1 MKKSKFLKKSLAM
14 LLAVM
19 LVVAMIP
26 LSAAAAVGDYTPV
39 GAPTLAAG
47 TDKNSQDS
55 SFSADPTVS
64 GSTYTVN
71 FNYEE
76 DSAPALVVNTV
87 GVDEQICYVN
97 SDGQYD
103 TVDNGESIFLADDE
117 DTAGVGNT
125 FTFWVVKSDKP
136 EDADQIS
143 APYTV
148 NWTMGEAST
157 EATVTSATL
166 GTGDNKYTGVVDNA
180 ANTIKFTVPY
190 GYKAANSGTVALD
203 IKKTSTATITG
214 GTTFTVANIKTNMTK
229 GASESFTLAP
239 EQGTNPETWTVTVE
253 EADALTAISLGDV
266 DGKIE
271 IATADATNG
280 AYNKDYETGDIT
292 FNMPAGTKTE
302 TVNGEEQL
310 MLVPTFT
317 IGSAYTK
324 VEIETASGTYKEVKS
339 GEEFNFAYLYNS
351 KSAKLKVTS
360 PDNNSTYNRE
370 YVLKMVIDGTSTA
383 ITGFTATDAAGFAAT
398 GTVNGN
404 KLTAEISSGAN
415 APLTDIDLTINAPV
429 GATVTLSGGAI
440 AGTVSLTDAKSDG
453 NFATTS
459 SVDGSKPIT
468 VTVKSPDN
476 SRQATYTL
484 TITKAE
490 DANKNPQITSGKLTI
505 DKDSNDE
512 AEYTASIS
520 GNTITFTVPYSTTK
534 TDITASTTTVY
545 TWAKTAQTTEPA
557 ITLATDPFA
566 SDAVNTVAITS
577 DGGDVVTYKLV
588 FTKEAAKT
596 GKSISDFILTEA
608 TNTALVEY
616 KTTYDVT
623 ASGTQFNITLPQS
636 VIDDATGAAQNY
648 NVNFTLSEG
657 AKLYEV
663 DSDVLKEV
671 KVDIDTETGAFKAGS
686 SQIDLVKF
694 LTDGQKYVIADEY
707 LAYEVTASS
716 TLTGIQSTAKYDNH
730 YTVYT
735 VKATGTNRTG
745 TALTALSANDGL
757 VTSTISGKKVTINV
771 PASYAYDTAPAAAND
786 ADGSLQNGFFF
797 DFTISDGASLKA
809 GTAVLINGGDKQMS
823 SDNKVVTSGA
833 SATNPS
839 FVAVK
844 NGDEYDL
851 HVWDGTDYDTPVS
864 ALTVV
869 SENGMSVAYDVEVK
883 VNPAETGAVLT
894 SVKVGNTSAT
904 INNTAKTVTVA
915 LPYGTNLGSLPL
927 TIEASKLATVTV
939 GGYAS
944 FENGDAVSLVR
955 PLKITV
961 VSEDNATTN
970 VYTLTATTAS
980 QFTDVQPGDWY
991 YDNVMDAVAAG
1002 IVSGRGDGTFGPN
1015 DRITRRDFAIM
1026 VSKLLL
1032 DGEDAPEATTTPFS
1046 DVAANDYGLNA
1057 IAYCAENGIISGFD
1071 GEFRPS
1077 DNITRQEAASVMK
1090 NALELTGTTSE
1101 LFADDAAIATWAKAN
1116 VYACKA
1122 AGVFNGDDHNNF
1134 NPTSTLTRA
1143 EAASIMVN
1151 AMK

>member
-14 LLAVM
+14 LLAIM
-19 LVVAMIP
+19 MVVAMIP

-47 TDKNSQDS
+47 TDS
-55 SFSADPTVS
+55 SFSADPTPS

-71 FNYEE
+71 FNYEA
-76 DSAPALVVNTV
+76 DSAPNLVVNTV
-87 GVDEQICYVN
+87 GVNEQIRYVDSN
-97 SDGQYD
+97 GQYT
-103 TVDNGESIFLADDE
+103 TVANGTVIALADDE

-125 FTFWVVKSDKP
+125 FTFWVVKSAT
-136 EDADQIS
+136 ETDAIS

-190 GYKAANSGTVALD
+190 GYATSSGDKTVEVKVND
-203 IKKTSTATITG
+203 TASITG
-214 GTTFTVANIKTNMTK
+214 GYTQFKGTIETNEIKGK
-229 GASESFTLAP
+229 ADSFTLTS
-239 EQGTNPETWTVTVE
+239 QLGTNPETWTVTVK

-266 DGKIE
+266 EGEFGIE
-271 IATADATNG
+271 TAQTDSANEGYENG
-280 AYNKDYETGDIT
+280 AIT
-292 FNMPAGTKTE
+292 FNMPADTAL
-302 TVNGEEQL
+302 VDGEL
-310 MLVPTFT
+310 NLVPTFT

-360 PDNNSTYNRE
+360 PDSTCKRE

-383 ITGFTATDAAGFAAT
+383 ITGFTATDADGFVAT

-404 KLTAEISSGAN
+404 KLSAEISSGAN
-415 APLTDIDLTINAPV
+415 ALLTDIDLTINAPV

-440 AGTVSLTDAKSDG
+440 TGTVSLTDAKSDG
-453 NFATTS
+453 NFATTT
-459 SVDGSKPIT
+459 SVDGSKPII

-505 DKDSNDE
+505 DKGTNDE

-520 GNTITFTVPYSTTK
+520 GNTITFTVPYSTTFEK
-534 TDITASTTTVY
+534 IDDTDDY
-545 TWAKTAQTTEPA
+545 TWAKTAQTKIDSFTFTP
-557 ITLATDPFA
+557 D
-566 SDAVNTVAITS
+566 S
-577 DGGDVVTYKLV
+577 DGNYFGDKANNTIVVSSDGKDAVTYKVV
-588 FTKEAAKT
+588 FNKEAAQT
-596 GKSISDFILTEA
+596 GKSISDFILTQA
-608 TNTALVEY
+608 GNTALVEY

-636 VIDDATGAAQNY
+636 VINAAKTGTQKY

-694 LTDGQKYVIADEY
+694 LTNGQKYVIADEY
-707 LAYEVTASS
+707 LAYEVTTSS

-757 VTSTISGKKVTINV
+757 VTSTISGRKVTINV
-771 PASYAYDTAPAAAND
+771 PASYAYTTAPAAAND

-833 SATNPS
+833 SETNPS

-851 HVWDGTDYDTPVS
+851 HVWNGTDYDTSVS

-869 SENGMSVAYDVEVK
+869 SENGMKVDYTVEVK

-904 INNTAKTVTVA
+904 INNTAKTVTVS
-915 LPYGTNLGSLPL
+915 LPYGTNLGAQEL
-927 TIEASKLATVTV
+927 TIEASKLAKVRVGSNLYTEPVTI
-939 GGYAS
+939 
-944 FENGDAVSLVR
+944 SLTR
-955 PLKITV
+955 PVTITV
-961 VSEDNATTN
+961 QSENTATTN
-970 VYTLTATTAS
+970 VYTLTATTAA
-980 QFTDVQPGDWY
+980 QFSDVNTGDWFY
-991 YDNVMDAVAAG
+991 QNVMDAVAAG

-1071 GEFRPS
+1071 GEFRPG

-1090 NALELTGTTSE
+1090 NALELTGTTSD

>member
-47 TDKNSQDS
+47 TGSG
-55 SFSADPTVS
+55 FSADPTVS

-71 FNYEE
+71 FNYEDGSE
-76 DSAPALVVNTV
+76 PDLTITTRGTAERIRY
-87 GVDEQICYVN
+87 VDDGTYTTTN
-97 SDGQYD
+97 SSSV
-103 TVDNGESIFLADDE
+103 TINLTDDE

-125 FTFWVVKSDKP
+125 FTFWVVKSDSEP
-136 EDADQIS
+136 DAIS
-143 APYTV
+143 DAYTV

-157 EATVTSATL
+157 EASVTSATL

-190 GYKAANSGTVALD
+190 GYATSSGDKTVEVKVND
-203 IKKTSTATITG
+203 TASITG
-214 GTTFTVANIKTNMTK
+214 GYTQFKGTIETNEIKGK
-229 GASESFTLAP
+229 ADSFTLTS
-239 EQGTNPETWTVTVE
+239 QLGTNPETWTVTVK

-266 DGKIE
+266 EGEFGIE
-271 IATADATNG
+271 TAQTDSANEGYENG
-280 AYNKDYETGDIT
+280 EIT
-292 FNMPAGTKTE
+292 FNMPADTAPVEGKL
-302 TVNGEEQL
+302 N
-310 MLVPTFT
+310 LVPTFT

-324 VEIETASGTYKEVKS
+324 VEVETASGDYKEIKS
-339 GEEFNFAYLYNS
+339 GEEFDFAYLYSNN
-351 KSAKLKVTS
+351 AKLKVTS

-383 ITGFTATDAAGFAAT
+383 ITGFTATDADGFVAT

-404 KLTAEISSGAN
+404 KLSAEISSGAD

-440 AGTVSLTDAKSDG
+440 TGTVSLTDAKSDG
-453 NFATTS
+453 NFATTT

-468 VTVKSPDN
+468 VTVKSPDK
-476 SRQATYTL
+476 SRQAIYTL
-484 TITKAE
+484 TLTKAE

-505 DKDSNDE
+505 DKGTNDE

-520 GNTITFTVPYSTTK
+520 GSTITFTVPYSTTFEK
-534 TDITASTTTVY
+534 IDDTDDY
-545 TWAKTAQTTEPA
+545 TWAKTAQTKIDSFTFTP
-557 ITLATDPFA
+557 D
-566 SDAVNTVAITS
+566 S
-577 DGGDVVTYKLV
+577 DGNYFGDKANNTIVVSSDGKDAVTYKVV
-588 FTKEAAKT
+588 FNKEAAQT
-596 GKSISDFILTEA
+596 GKSISDFILTQA
-608 TNTALVEY
+608 GNTALVEY

-636 VIDDATGAAQNY
+636 VINAAKTGTQKY

-694 LTDGQKYVIADEY
+694 LTNGQKYVIADEY
-707 LAYEVTASS
+707 LAFEVGSQ
-716 TLTGIQSTAKYDNH
+716 TLDTIQKTAKYDNH

-745 TALTALSANDGL
+745 TALTSLSANDGL

-771 PASYAYDTAPAAAND
+771 PASYAFDTAPSD
-786 ADGSLQNGFFF
+786 AKKGFFL
-797 DFTISDGASLKA
+797 DFSVSDGASLTGSSVA
-809 GTAVLINGGDKQMS
+809 LINGGDKEMK
-823 SDNKVVTSGA
+823 DNKVVTSDA
-833 SATNPS
+833 SATNPN

-844 NGDEYDL
+844 NGDKYELQMWNGSAYA
-851 HVWDGTDYDTPVS
+851 
-864 ALTVV
+864 ALTDSYLTIV
-869 SENGMSVAYDVEVK
+869 SENGMEVDYTVEVK

-904 INNTAKTVTVA
+904 INNTAKTVTVS
-915 LPYGTNLGSLPL
+915 LPYGTNLGAQEL
-927 TIEASKLATVTV
+927 TIEASKLAKVWVGSNLYTEPVTI
-939 GGYAS
+939 
-944 FENGDAVSLVR
+944 SLTR
-955 PLKITV
+955 PVTITV
-961 VSEDNATTN
+961 QSENTATTN
-970 VYTLTATTAS
+970 VYTLTATTAA
-980 QFTDVQPGDWY
+980 QFSDVNTGDWFY
-991 YDNVMDAVAAG
+991 QNVMDAVAAG

-1046 DVAANDYGLNA
+1046 DVSADDYALNA

-1071 GEFRPS
+1071 GEFRPG

>member
-39 GAPTLAAG
+39 GQPTLAAG
-47 TDKNSQDS
+47 TGS

-64 GSTYTVN
+64 GNTYTVN
-71 FNYEE
+71 FNYEA
-76 DSAPALVVNTV
+76 DSKPVLVINTIGTGEIV
-87 GVDEQICYVN
+87 RYVD
-97 SDGQYD
+97 
-103 TVDNGESIFLADDE
+103 DNGTYQASTAGGATITLKDDA

-125 FTFWVVKSDKP
+125 FTFWIVKSSS
-136 EDADQIS
+136 ETDAIS

-157 EATVTSATL
+157 EASVTSATL
-166 GTGDNKYTGVVDNA
+166 GTGTQTYTGVVDNA

-190 GYKAANSGTVALD
+190 GYSSASGSKAVDVKVNDTASVNNGSGY
-203 IKKTSTATITG
+203 TSFTGTIE
-214 GTTFTVANIKTNMTK
+214 TNTTK
-229 GASESFTLAP
+229 GTANTFVLSSQE
-239 EQGTNPETWTVTVE
+239 GTNPETWTVTVV

-266 DGKIE
+266 KGE
-271 IATADATNG
+271 FGTQPSGTNEG
-280 AYNKDYETGDIT
+280 YENGIIT
-292 FNMPAGTKTE
+292 FNMPADTAKVDNE
-302 TVNGEEQL
+302 LNL
-310 MLVPTFT
+310 IPTFT
-317 IGSAYTK
+317 IGSAYEK
-324 VEIETASGTYKEVKS
+324 VELNNKEIKS
-339 GEEFNFAYLYNS
+339 GEEFDFAGLLDAGTTGLS
-351 KSAKLKVTS
+351 LVITS
-360 PDNNSTYNRE
+360 PDNTTRNYT
-370 YVLKMVIDGTSTA
+370 LKMVVDGTSTA
-383 ITGFTATDAAGFAAT
+383 ITGFTVEGQTAAGSGMSGYVAT
-398 GTVNGN
+398 GVVNGTALSAEMSSN
-404 KLTAEISSGAN
+404 TDLTKTLVIKLNVATGATVYYDGSN
-415 APLTDIDLTINAPV
+415 NVKSVNGVATITRTGYTAPLTYRV
-429 GATVTLSGGAI
+429 V
-440 AGTVSLTDAKSDG
+440 
-453 NFATTS
+453 
-459 SVDGSKPIT
+459 
-468 VTVKSPDN
+468 SPDG
-476 SRQATYTL
+476 SRQASYTL

-490 DANKNPQITSGKLTI
+490 DPNKNPQISSGKLTI
-505 DKDSNDE
+505 DKGTNDE

-623 ASGTQFNITLPQS
+623 ASGTQFNVTLPQS
-636 VIDDATGAAQNY
+636 VIDSISGTQNY
-648 NVNFTLSEG
+648 WTNFTLSEG
-657 AKLYEV
+657 AKFYEV
-663 DSDVLKEV
+663 DGSGNL
-671 KVDIDTETGAFKAGS
+671 TEITTNINKDTGAFQNPTSGVG
-686 SQIDLVKF
+686 QIDLMGF
-694 LTDGQKYVIADEY
+694 LADGQKYLIVDEY
-707 LAYEVTASS
+707 LAYEISGKTLS
-716 TLTGIQSTAKYDNH
+716 TIQSTAKYDNH

-745 TALTALSANDGL
+745 TALTSLSANDGL

-771 PASYAYDTAPAAAND
+771 PASYAFDTAPSD
-786 ADGSLQNGFFF
+786 AKKGFFL
-797 DFTISDGASLKA
+797 DFSVSDGASLTGSSVA
-809 GTAVLINGGDKQMS
+809 LINGGDKEMK
-823 SDNKVVTSGA
+823 DNKVVTSDA
-833 SATNPS
+833 SATNPN

-844 NGDEYDL
+844 NGDKYELQMWNGSAYAAL
-851 HVWDGTDYDTPVS
+851 TDSY
-864 ALTVV
+864 LTVV
-869 SENGMSVAYDVEVK
+869 SENGMEVDYTVEVK

-904 INNTAKTVTVA
+904 INNTAKTVTVS
-915 LPYGTNLGSLPL
+915 LPYGTNLGAQEL

-939 GGYAS
+939 TGYPN
-944 FENGDAVSLVR
+944 FENGDPVSLTR
-955 PLKITV
+955 PLTITV
-961 VSEDNATTN
+961 TSENGATTN
-970 VYTLTATTAS
+970 VYTLTATTAA
-980 QFTDVQPGDWY
+980 QFSDVSTDDWFY
-991 YDNVMDAVAAG
+991 QNVMDAVAAG

>member
-47 TDKNSQDS
+47 TGS

-71 FNYEE
+71 FNYEDGSE
-76 DSAPALVVNTV
+76 PDLTITTRGTAERIRYVVDGT
-87 GVDEQICYVN
+87 YTTTN
-97 SDGQYD
+97 SSSV
-103 TVDNGESIFLADDE
+103 TINLTDDE

-125 FTFWVVKSDKP
+125 FTFWVVKSDSEP
-136 EDADQIS
+136 DAIS
-143 APYTV
+143 DAYTV

-157 EATVTSATL
+157 EASVTSATL

-271 IATADATNG
+271 IATADATNSGLTNG

-339 GEEFNFAYLYNS
+339 GEEFNFAYLYNN

-383 ITGFTATDAAGFAAT
+383 ITGFTVTDDDNFEAT
-398 GTVNGN
+398 GTVNG
-404 KLTAEISSGAN
+404 TALSAQLSSEASLPGNVKIVFDVATNADVIIDSTTKTAAN
-415 APLTDIDLTINAPV
+415 
-429 GATVTLSGGAI
+429 GKATFDSLAVT
-440 AGTVSLTDAKSDG
+440 TQ
-453 NFATTS
+453 
-459 SVDGSKPIT
+459 PIT
-468 VTVKSPDN
+468 VKVISPDD

-534 TDITASTTTVY
+534 EDITPGTKGTEY
-545 TWAKTAQTTEPA
+545 TWAKTAQTKLSA
-557 ITLATDPFA
+557 INF
-566 SDAVNTVAITS
+566 VADS
-577 DGGDVVTYKLV
+577 DGNYFGDKANNTIVVSSDGKDAVTYKVV
-588 FTKEAAKT
+588 FNKEAAQT
-596 GKSISDFILTEA
+596 GKSISDFILTQA
-608 TNTALVEY
+608 GNTALVEY

-636 VIDDATGAAQNY
+636 VINAAKTGTQKY

-716 TLTGIQSTAKYDNH
+716 TLSGIQSTAKYDNH

-745 TALTALSANDGL
+745 TALTSLSANDGL

-771 PASYAYDTAPAAAND
+771 PYSYAQAG
-786 ADGSLQNGFFF
+786 ADPFFF
-797 DFTISDGASLKA
+797 DFTVSDGASLKA
-809 GTAVLINGGDKQMS
+809 GTATLINGGDKQMS
-823 SDNKVVTSGA
+823 TDNKVENAPDNDT
-833 SATNPS
+833 TNPA
-839 FVAVK
+839 FTVAYNSADKKYELKLGATVI
-844 NGDEYDL
+844 
-851 HVWDGTDYDTPVS
+851 S

-869 SENGMSVAYDVEVK
+869 SENGMPVAYDVEVK

-904 INNTAKTVTVA
+904 INNTAKTVTVS
-915 LPYGTNLGSLPL
+915 LPYGTNLGAQEL
-927 TIEASKLATVTV
+927 TIEASKLAKVWVGSNLYTEPVTI
-939 GGYAS
+939 
-944 FENGDAVSLVR
+944 SLTR
-955 PLKITV
+955 PVTITV
-961 VSEDNATTN
+961 QSENTATTN
-970 VYTLTATTAS
+970 VYTLTATTAA
-980 QFTDVQPGDWY
+980 QFSDVSTDDWFY
-991 YDNVMDAVAAG
+991 QNVMDAVAAG

-1046 DVAANDYGLNA
+1046 DVSADDYALNA

-1122 AGVFNGDDHNNF
+1122 AGVFNGDDNNNF

>member
-1 MKKSKFLKKSLAM
+1 
-14 LLAVM
+14 
-19 LVVAMIP
+19 MI
-26 LSAAAAVGDYTPV
+26 
-39 GAPTLAAG
+39 
-47 TDKNSQDS
+47 
-55 SFSADPTVS
+55 
-64 GSTYTVN
+64 
-71 FNYEE
+71 
-76 DSAPALVVNTV
+76 ALT
-87 GVDEQICYVN
+87 
-97 SDGQYD
+97 
-103 TVDNGESIFLADDE
+103 DDE
-117 DTAGVGNT
+117 DIAGVGNT
-125 FTFWVVKSDKP
+125 FTFWVVKSAT
-136 EDADQIS
+136 ETDAIS

-190 GYKAANSGTVALD
+190 GYATSSGDKTVEVKVND
-203 IKKTSTATITG
+203 TASITDG
-214 GTTFTVANIKTNMTK
+214 YTTFAGTIETNEIKGK
-229 GASESFTLAP
+229 ADSFTLTS
-239 EQGTNPETWTVTVE
+239 QLGTNPETWTVTVK

-266 DGKIE
+266 EGEFGIE
-271 IATADATNG
+271 TAQTDSANEGYENG
-280 AYNKDYETGDIT
+280 AIT
-292 FNMPAGTKTE
+292 FNMPADTAPVEGKL
-302 TVNGEEQL
+302 N
-310 MLVPTFT
+310 LVPTFT

-324 VEIETASGTYKEVKS
+324 VEVETASGDYKEIKS
-339 GEEFNFAYLYNS
+339 GEEFDFAYLYTN

-360 PDNNSTYNRE
+360 PDNTSRE
-370 YVLKMVIDGTSTA
+370 YTLKMVIDGTSTA
-383 ITGFTATDAAGFAAT
+383 ITGFTVTDDDSFEAT
-398 GTVNGN
+398 GTVNG
-404 KLTAEISSGAN
+404 TALSAQLSSEASLPGNVDITFDVATNAKVTIGASDVISANGKATFSGLAVN
-415 APLTDIDLTINAPV
+415 TQ
-429 GATVTLSGGAI
+429 
-440 AGTVSLTDAKSDG
+440 
-453 NFATTS
+453 
-459 SVDGSKPIT
+459 PIT
-468 VTVKSPDN
+468 VKVVSPDGT
-476 SRQATYTL
+476 RQATYTL

-505 DKDSNDE
+505 DKGTNDE

-520 GNTITFTVPYSTTK
+520 GNTITFTVPYSTTY
-534 TDITASTTTVY
+534 TDIDKATTTTEY
-545 TWAKTAQTTEPA
+545 TWAKTAQTKIDSFTFTP
-557 ITLATDPFA
+557 D
-566 SDAVNTVAITS
+566 S
-577 DGGDVVTYKLV
+577 DGNYFGDKANNTIVVSSDGKDAVTYKVV
-588 FTKEAAKT
+588 FNKEAAQT
-596 GKSISDFILTEA
+596 GKSISDFILTQA
-608 TNTALVEY
+608 GNTALVEY

-636 VIDDATGAAQNY
+636 VINAAKTGTQEY

-663 DSDVLKEV
+663 GAAGALTEV
-671 KVDIDTETGAFKAGS
+671 KVDIDTETGAFKATS
-686 SQIDLVKF
+686 SKIDLVNF
-694 LTDGQKYVIADEY
+694 LKDGQKYVIADEY
-707 LAYEVTASS
+707 LAFEI
-716 TLTGIQSTAKYDNH
+716 TGKDLDDIQSTAKYDNH

-771 PASYAYDTAPAAAND
+771 PASYAFDTAPSD
-786 ADGSLQNGFFF
+786 AKKGFFL
-797 DFTISDGASLKA
+797 DFSVSDGASLTGSSVA
-809 GTAVLINGGDKQMS
+809 LINGGDKEMK
-823 SDNKVVTSGA
+823 DNKVVTSDA
-833 SATNPS
+833 SATNPN

-844 NGDEYDL
+844 NGDKYELQMWNGSAYAAL
-851 HVWDGTDYDTPVS
+851 TDSY
-864 ALTVV
+864 LTVV
-869 SENGMSVAYDVEVK
+869 SENGMEVDYTVEVK

-904 INNTAKTVTVA
+904 INNTAKTVTVS
-915 LPYGTNLGSLPL
+915 LPYGTNLGAQEL

-939 GGYAS
+939 TGYPN
-944 FENGDAVSLVR
+944 FENGDPVSLTR
-955 PLKITV
+955 PLTITV
-961 VSEDNATTN
+961 TSENGATTN
-970 VYTLTATTAS
+970 VYTLTATTAA
-980 QFTDVQPGDWY
+980 QFSDVNTGDWFY
-991 YDNVMDAVAAG
+991 QNVMDAVAAG

-1071 GEFRPS
+1071 GEFRPG

>member
-14 LLAVM
+14 LLAIM
-19 LVVAMIP
+19 MVVAMIP

-47 TDKNSQDS
+47 TDS
-55 SFSADPTVS
+55 SFSADPTPS

-71 FNYEE
+71 FNYEA
-76 DSAPALVVNTV
+76 DSAPNLVVNTV
-87 GVDEQICYVN
+87 GVNEQIRYVDSN
-97 SDGQYD
+97 GQYT
-103 TVDNGESIFLADDE
+103 TVANGTVIALADDE

-125 FTFWVVKSDKP
+125 FTFWVVKSAT
-136 EDADQIS
+136 ETDAIS

-190 GYKAANSGTVALD
+190 GYATSSGDKTVEVKVND
-203 IKKTSTATITG
+203 TASITG
-214 GTTFTVANIKTNMTK
+214 GYTQFKGTIETNEIKGK
-229 GASESFTLAP
+229 ADSFTLTS
-239 EQGTNPETWTVTVE
+239 QLGTNPETWTVTVK

-266 DGKIE
+266 EGEFGIE
-271 IATADATNG
+271 TAQTDSANEGYENG
-280 AYNKDYETGDIT
+280 AIT
-292 FNMPAGTKTE
+292 FNMPADTAL
-302 TVNGEEQL
+302 VDGEL
-310 MLVPTFT
+310 NLVPTFT

-360 PDNNSTYNRE
+360 PDSTCKRE

-383 ITGFTATDAAGFAAT
+383 ITGFTATDADGFVAT

-404 KLTAEISSGAN
+404 KLSAEISSGAN
-415 APLTDIDLTINAPV
+415 ALLTDIDLTINAPV

-440 AGTVSLTDAKSDG
+440 TGTVSLTDAKSDG
-453 NFATTS
+453 NFATTT
-459 SVDGSKPIT
+459 SVDGSKPII

-505 DKDSNDE
+505 DKGTNDE

-520 GNTITFTVPYSTTK
+520 GNTITFTVPYSTTFEK
-534 TDITASTTTVY
+534 IDDTDDY
-545 TWAKTAQTTEPA
+545 TWAKTAQTKIDSFTFTP
-557 ITLATDPFA
+557 D
-566 SDAVNTVAITS
+566 S
-577 DGGDVVTYKLV
+577 DGNYFGDKANNTIVVSSDGKDAVTYKVV
-588 FTKEAAKT
+588 FNKEAAQT
-596 GKSISDFILTEA
+596 GKSISDFILTQA
-608 TNTALVEY
+608 GNTALVEY

-636 VIDDATGAAQNY
+636 VINAAKTGYQKY

-694 LTDGQKYVIADEY
+694 LTNGQKYVIADEY
-707 LAYEVTASS
+707 LAYEVTTSS

-757 VTSTISGKKVTINV
+757 VTSTISGRKVTINV
-771 PASYAYDTAPAAAND
+771 PASYAYTTAPAAAND

-833 SATNPS
+833 SETNPS

-851 HVWDGTDYDTPVS
+851 HVWNGTDYDTSVS

-869 SENGMSVAYDVEVK
+869 SENGMKVDYTVEVK

-904 INNTAKTVTVA
+904 INNTAKTVTVS
-915 LPYGTNLGSLPL
+915 LPYGTNLGAQEL
-927 TIEASKLATVTV
+927 TIEASKLAKVRVGSNLYTEPVTI
-939 GGYAS
+939 
-944 FENGDAVSLVR
+944 SLTR
-955 PLKITV
+955 PVTITV
-961 VSEDNATTN
+961 QSENTATTN
-970 VYTLTATTAS
+970 VYTLTATTAA
-980 QFTDVQPGDWY
+980 QFSDVNTGDWFY
-991 YDNVMDAVAAG
+991 QNVMDAVAAG

-1032 DGEDAPEATTTPFS
+1032 DGKDAPEATTTPFS

-1071 GEFRPS
+1071 GEFRPG

>member
-47 TDKNSQDS
+47 TDS
-55 SFSADPTVS
+55 SFSADPTPS

-71 FNYEE
+71 FNYEA
-76 DSAPALVVNTV
+76 DSAPNLVVNTV
-87 GVDEQICYVN
+87 GVNEQIRYVDSN
-97 SDGQYD
+97 GQYA
-103 TVDNGESIFLADDE
+103 TVANGTVIALADDE

-125 FTFWVVKSDKP
+125 FTFWVVKSAT
-136 EDADQIS
+136 ETDAIS

-190 GYKAANSGTVALD
+190 GYATSGDKTVEVKVND
-203 IKKTSTATITG
+203 TASITG
-214 GTTFTVANIKTNMTK
+214 GYTQFKGTIETNTTK
-229 GASESFTLAP
+229 GSADSFTLTS
-239 EQGTNPETWTVTVE
+239 QLGTNPETWTVTVK

-266 DGKIE
+266 EGEFGTQTSGANKGYEDG
-271 IATADATNG
+271 TV
-280 AYNKDYETGDIT
+280 T
-292 FNMPAGTKTE
+292 FNMPADTAL
-302 TVNGEEQL
+302 VDGEL
-310 MLVPTFT
+310 NLVPTFT

-339 GEEFNFAYLYNS
+339 GEEFNFAYLYNN

-383 ITGFTATDAAGFAAT
+383 ITGFTVTDDDNFEAT
-398 GTVNGN
+398 GTVNG
-404 KLTAEISSGAN
+404 TALSAQLSSEASLPGEVDIVFDVATNADVIIDSTTKTSAN
-415 APLTDIDLTINAPV
+415 
-429 GATVTLSGGAI
+429 GKATFDSLAVT
-440 AGTVSLTDAKSDG
+440 TQ
-453 NFATTS
+453 
-459 SVDGSKPIT
+459 PIT
-468 VTVKSPDN
+468 VKVISPDD

-534 TDITASTTTVY
+534 EDITPGTKGTEY
-545 TWAKTAQTTEPA
+545 TWAKTAQTKLSA
-557 ITLATDPFA
+557 INF
-566 SDAVNTVAITS
+566 VADS
-577 DGGDVVTYKLV
+577 DGNYFGDKANNTIVVSSDGKDAVTYKVV
-588 FTKEAAKT
+588 FNKEAAQT
-596 GKSISDFILTEA
+596 GKSISDFILTQA
-608 TNTALVEY
+608 GNTALVEY

-636 VIDDATGAAQNY
+636 VINAAKTGTQKY

-716 TLTGIQSTAKYDNH
+716 TLSGIQSTAKYDNH

-745 TALTALSANDGL
+745 TALTSLSANDGL

-771 PASYAYDTAPAAAND
+771 PYSYAQAG
-786 ADGSLQNGFFF
+786 ADPFFF
-797 DFTISDGASLKA
+797 DFTVSDGASLKA
-809 GTAVLINGGDKQMS
+809 GTATLINGGDKQMS
-823 SDNKVVTSGA
+823 TDNKVENAPDNDT
-833 SATNPS
+833 TNPA
-839 FVAVK
+839 FTVAYNSADKKYELKLGATVI
-844 NGDEYDL
+844 
-851 HVWDGTDYDTPVS
+851 S

-869 SENGMSVAYDVEVK
+869 AENTTLSVPYDVEVK

-894 SVKVGNTSAT
+894 SVKVGNASAS
-904 INNTAKTVTVA
+904 INNTAKTVTVS
-915 LPYGTNLGSLPL
+915 LPYGTNLGAQEL
-927 TIEASKLATVTV
+927 TIEASKLAKVWVGSNLYTEPVTI
-939 GGYAS
+939 
-944 FENGDAVSLVR
+944 SLTR
-955 PLKITV
+955 PVTITV
-961 VSEDNATTN
+961 QSENTATTN
-970 VYTLTATTAS
+970 VYTLTATTAA
-980 QFTDVQPGDWY
+980 QFSDVSTGDWFY
-991 YDNVMDAVAAG
+991 QNVMDAVAAG

-1046 DVAANDYGLNA
+1046 DVSANDYGLNA

-1071 GEFRPS
+1071 GEFRPG

-1122 AGVFNGDDHNNF
+1122 AGVFNGDDNNNF

>member
-1 MKKSKFLKKSLAM
+1 MNKSKYLKKSLAM
-14 LLAVM
+14 LLAIM
-19 LVVAMIP
+19 MVVAMIP

-39 GAPTLAAG
+39 GQPTLAAG
-47 TDKNSQDS
+47 TGS

-64 GSTYTVN
+64 GNTYTVN
-71 FNYEE
+71 FNYEA
-76 DSAPALVVNTV
+76 DSKPVLVINTIGTGEIV
-87 GVDEQICYVN
+87 RYVD
-97 SDGQYD
+97 
-103 TVDNGESIFLADDE
+103 DNGTYQASTAGGATITLKDDA

-125 FTFWVVKSDKP
+125 FTFWIVKSSS
-136 EDADQIS
+136 ETDAIS

-157 EATVTSATL
+157 EASVTSATL
-166 GTGDNKYTGVVDNA
+166 GTGTQTYTGVVDNA

-190 GYKAANSGTVALD
+190 GYSSASGSKAVDVKVNDTASVNNGSGY
-203 IKKTSTATITG
+203 TSFTGTIE
-214 GTTFTVANIKTNMTK
+214 TNTTK
-229 GASESFTLAP
+229 GTANTFVLSSQE
-239 EQGTNPETWTVTVE
+239 GTNPETWTVTVV

-266 DGKIE
+266 KGE
-271 IATADATNG
+271 FGTQPSGTNEG
-280 AYNKDYETGDIT
+280 YENGIIT
-292 FNMPAGTKTE
+292 FNMPADTAKVDNE
-302 TVNGEEQL
+302 LNL
-310 MLVPTFT
+310 IPTFT
-317 IGSAYTK
+317 IGSAYEK
-324 VEIETASGTYKEVKS
+324 VELNNKEIKS
-339 GEEFNFAYLYNS
+339 GEEFDFAGLLDAGTTGLS
-351 KSAKLKVTS
+351 LVITS
-360 PDNNSTYNRE
+360 PDNTTRNYT
-370 YVLKMVIDGTSTA
+370 LKMVVDGTSTA
-383 ITGFTATDAAGFAAT
+383 ITGFTVEGQTAAGSGMSGYVAT
-398 GTVNGN
+398 GVVNGTALSAEMSSN
-404 KLTAEISSGAN
+404 TDLTKTLVIKLNVATGATVYYDGSN
-415 APLTDIDLTINAPV
+415 NVKSVNGVATITRTGYTAPLTYRV
-429 GATVTLSGGAI
+429 V
-440 AGTVSLTDAKSDG
+440 
-453 NFATTS
+453 
-459 SVDGSKPIT
+459 
-468 VTVKSPDN
+468 SPDG
-476 SRQATYTL
+476 SRQASYTL

-490 DANKNPQITSGKLTI
+490 DPNKNPQISSGKLTI
-505 DKDSNDE
+505 DKGTNDE

-623 ASGTQFNITLPQS
+623 ASGTQFNVTLPQS
-636 VIDDATGAAQNY
+636 VIDSISGTQNY
-648 NVNFTLSEG
+648 WTNFTLSEG
-657 AKLYEV
+657 AKFYEV
-663 DSDVLKEV
+663 DGSGNL
-671 KVDIDTETGAFKAGS
+671 TEITTNINKDTGAFQNPTSGVG
-686 SQIDLVKF
+686 QIDLVGF
-694 LTDGQKYVIADEY
+694 LADGQKYLIVDEY
-707 LAYEVTASS
+707 LAYEISGKTLS
-716 TLTGIQSTAKYDNH
+716 TIQSTAKYDNH

-745 TALTALSANDGL
+745 TALTSLSANDGL
-757 VTSTISGKKVTINV
+757 VTSTISGRKVTINV
-771 PASYAYDTAPAAAND
+771 PASYAEAG
-786 ADGSLQNGFFF
+786 ADPFFF
-797 DFTISDGASLKA
+797 DFTISDGASLEA
-809 GTAVLINGGDKQMS
+809 GSATLINGGDKEMS
-823 SDNKVVTSGA
+823 TDNKVIN
-833 SATNPS
+833 SAANNSTNPAFTVTYNS
-839 FVAVK
+839 
-844 NGDEYDL
+844 GDKKYEL
-851 HVWDGTDYDTPVS
+851 RLGSSTGTVIS
-864 ALTVV
+864 ALTVKA
-869 SENGMSVAYDVEVK
+869 ENNVTVPYTVEVK
-883 VNPAETGAVLT
+883 VNAAETGALLT
-894 SVKVGNTSAT
+894 SVKVGNTNAV

-1071 GEFRPS
+1071 GEFRPG

-1122 AGVFNGDDHNNF
+1122 AGVFNGDDNNNF

>member
-39 GAPTLAAG
+39 GQPTLAAG
-47 TDKNSQDS
+47 TGS

-64 GSTYTVN
+64 GNTYTVN
-71 FNYEE
+71 FNYEA
-76 DSAPALVVNTV
+76 DSKPVLVINTIGTGEIV
-87 GVDEQICYVN
+87 RYVD
-97 SDGQYD
+97 
-103 TVDNGESIFLADDE
+103 DNGTYQASTAGGATITLKDDA

-125 FTFWVVKSDKP
+125 FTFWIVKSSS
-136 EDADQIS
+136 ETDAIS

-157 EATVTSATL
+157 EASVTSATL
-166 GTGDNKYTGVVDNA
+166 GTGTQTYTGVVDNA

-190 GYKAANSGTVALD
+190 GYSSASGSKAVDVKVNDTASVNNGSGY
-203 IKKTSTATITG
+203 TSFTGTIE
-214 GTTFTVANIKTNMTK
+214 TNTTK
-229 GASESFTLAP
+229 GTANTFVLSSQE
-239 EQGTNPETWTVTVE
+239 GTNPETWTVTVV

-266 DGKIE
+266 KGE
-271 IATADATNG
+271 FGTQPSGTNEG
-280 AYNKDYETGDIT
+280 YENGIIT
-292 FNMPAGTKTE
+292 FNMPADTAKVDNE
-302 TVNGEEQL
+302 LNL
-310 MLVPTFT
+310 IPTFT
-317 IGSAYTK
+317 IGSAYEK
-324 VEIETASGTYKEVKS
+324 VELNNKEIKS
-339 GEEFNFAYLYNS
+339 GEEFDFAGLLDAGTTGLS
-351 KSAKLKVTS
+351 LVITS
-360 PDNNSTYNRE
+360 PDNTTRNYT
-370 YVLKMVIDGTSTA
+370 LKMVVDGTSTA
-383 ITGFTATDAAGFAAT
+383 ITGFTVEGQTAAGSGMSGYVAT
-398 GTVNGN
+398 GVVNGTALSAEMSSN
-404 KLTAEISSGAN
+404 TDLTKTLVIKLNVATGATVYYDGSN
-415 APLTDIDLTINAPV
+415 NVKSVNGVATITRTGYTAPLTYRV
-429 GATVTLSGGAI
+429 V
-440 AGTVSLTDAKSDG
+440 
-453 NFATTS
+453 
-459 SVDGSKPIT
+459 
-468 VTVKSPDN
+468 SPDG
-476 SRQATYTL
+476 SRQASYTL

-490 DANKNPQITSGKLTI
+490 DPNKNPQISSGKLTI
-505 DKDSNDE
+505 DKGNNDE

-623 ASGTQFNITLPQS
+623 ASGTQFNVTLPQS
-636 VIDDATGAAQNY
+636 VIDSISGTQNY
-648 NVNFTLSEG
+648 WTNFTLSEG
-657 AKLYEV
+657 AKFYEV
-663 DSDVLKEV
+663 NGSGNL
-671 KVDIDTETGAFKAGS
+671 TEITTNINKDTGAFQNPTSGVG
-686 SQIDLVKF
+686 QIDLMGF
-694 LTDGQKYVIADEY
+694 LADGQKYLIVDEY
-707 LAYEVTASS
+707 LAYEISGKTLS
-716 TLTGIQSTAKYDNH
+716 TIQSTAKYDNH

-745 TALTALSANDGL
+745 TALTSLSANDGL
-757 VTSTISGKKVTINV
+757 VTSTISGRKVTINV
-771 PASYAYDTAPAAAND
+771 PASYAEAG
-786 ADGSLQNGFFF
+786 ADPFFF
-797 DFTISDGASLKA
+797 DFTISDGASLEA
-809 GTAVLINGGDKQMS
+809 GSATLINGGDKEMS
-823 SDNKVVTSGA
+823 TDNKVIN
-833 SATNPS
+833 SAANNSTNPAFTVTYNS
-839 FVAVK
+839 
-844 NGDEYDL
+844 GDKKYEL
-851 HVWDGTDYDTPVS
+851 RLGSSTGTVIS
-864 ALTVV
+864 ALTVKA
-869 SENGMSVAYDVEVK
+869 ENNVTVPYTVEVK
-883 VNPAETGAVLT
+883 VNAAETGALLT
-894 SVKVGNTSAT
+894 SVKVGNTNAV

-915 LPYGTNLGSLPL
+915 LPYGTNLGAQEL

-980 QFTDVQPGDWY
+980 QFTDVQPGDWFY
-991 YDNVMDAVAAG
+991 QNVMDAVAAG

-1046 DVAANDYGLNA
+1046 DVAANDYGLKA

>member
-87 GVDEQICYVN
+87 GVDEQIRYVN

-125 FTFWVVKSDKP
+125 FTFWVVKSDSEP
-136 EDADQIS
+136 DAIS
-143 APYTV
+143 DAYTV

-157 EATVTSATL
+157 EASVTSATL

-468 VTVKSPDN
+468 VTVKSPDK
-476 SRQATYTL
+476 SRQAIYTL
-484 TITKAE
+484 TLTKAE

-505 DKDSNDE
+505 DKGTNDE

-520 GNTITFTVPYSTTK
+520 GSTITFTVPYSTTFEK
-534 TDITASTTTVY
+534 IDDTDDY
-545 TWAKTAQTTEPA
+545 TWAKTAQTKIDSFTFTP
-557 ITLATDPFA
+557 D
-566 SDAVNTVAITS
+566 S
-577 DGGDVVTYKLV
+577 DGNYFGDKANNTIVVSSDGKDAVTYKVV
-588 FTKEAAKT
+588 FNKEAAQT
-596 GKSISDFILTEA
+596 GKSISDFILTQA
-608 TNTALVEY
+608 GNTALVEY

-636 VIDDATGAAQNY
+636 VINAAKTGTQKY

-694 LTDGQKYVIADEY
+694 LTNGQKYVIADEY
-707 LAYEVTASS
+707 LAYEVTTSS

-771 PASYAYDTAPAAAND
+771 PYSYAQAG
-786 ADGSLQNGFFF
+786 ADPFFF
-797 DFTISDGASLKA
+797 DFTVSDGASLKA
-809 GTAVLINGGDKQMS
+809 GTATLINGGDKQMS
-823 SDNKVVTSGA
+823 TDNKVENAPANDT
-833 SATNPS
+833 TNPA
-839 FVAVK
+839 FTVAY
-844 NGDEYDL
+844 NAGTEEYDL
-851 HVWDGTDYDTPVS
+851 KLGSNVIS

-869 SENGMSVAYDVEVK
+869 SENGMPVAYDVEVK

-904 INNTAKTVTVA
+904 INNTAKTVTVS
-915 LPYGTNLGSLPL
+915 LPYGTNLGAQEL

-939 GGYAS
+939 TGYPN
-944 FENGDAVSLVR
+944 FENGDPVSLTR
-955 PLKITV
+955 PLTITV
-961 VSEDNATTN
+961 TSENGATTN
-970 VYTLTATTAS
+970 VYTLTATTAA
-980 QFTDVQPGDWY
+980 QFSDVNTGDWFY
-991 YDNVMDAVAAG
+991 QNVMDAVAAG

-1071 GEFRPS
+1071 GEFRPG

>member
-47 TDKNSQDS
+47 TDS

-71 FNYEE
+71 FNYEA
-76 DSAPALVVNTV
+76 DSAPNLVVNTV
-87 GVDEQICYVN
+87 GVGERIRYVN
-97 SDGQYD
+97 SDGQY
-103 TVDNGESIFLADDE
+103 TVVNNGVVIPLTDDE

-125 FTFWVVKSDKP
+125 FTFWVVKSD
-136 EDADQIS
+136 DDNAIS
-143 APYTV
+143 NAYTV

-190 GYKAANSGTVALD
+190 GYATSSGDTTVEVKVND
-203 IKKTSTATITG
+203 TASITG
-214 GTTFTVANIKTNMTK
+214 GYTQFDGTIETNEIKGK
-229 GASESFTLAP
+229 ADSFTLTS
-239 EQGTNPETWTVTVE
+239 QLGTNPETWTVTVK

-266 DGKIE
+266 EGEFGIE
-271 IATADATNG
+271 TAQTDSANEGYENG
-280 AYNKDYETGDIT
+280 EIT
-292 FNMPAGTKTE
+292 FNMPADTAPVEGKL
-302 TVNGEEQL
+302 N
-310 MLVPTFT
+310 LVPTFT

-324 VEIETASGTYKEVKS
+324 VEVETASGDYKEIKS
-339 GEEFNFAYLYNS
+339 GEEFDFAYLYSNN
-351 KSAKLKVTS
+351 AKLKVTS
-360 PDNNSTYNRE
+360 PDNTSRE
-370 YVLKMVIDGTSTA
+370 YTLKMVIDGTSTA
-383 ITGFTATDAAGFAAT
+383 ITGFTVTDDDNFEAT
-398 GTVNGN
+398 GTVNG
-404 KLTAEISSGAN
+404 TALSAQLSSEASLPGEVDIVFDVATN
-415 APLTDIDLTINAPV
+415 ADVII
-429 GATVTLSGGAI
+429 GS
-440 AGTVSLTDAKSDG
+440 
-453 NFATTS
+453 TTKT
-459 SVDGSKPIT
+459 SVDGKATFDSLAVTTQPIT
-468 VTVKSPDN
+468 VKVISPDD

-534 TDITASTTTVY
+534 EDITPGTKGTEY
-545 TWAKTAQTTEPA
+545 TWAKTAQTKLSA
-557 ITLATDPFA
+557 INF
-566 SDAVNTVAITS
+566 VADS
-577 DGGDVVTYKLV
+577 DGNYFGDKANNTIVVSSDGKDAVTYKVV
-588 FTKEAAKT
+588 FNKEAAQT
-596 GKSISDFILTEA
+596 GKSISDFILTQA
-608 TNTALVEY
+608 GNTALVEY

-636 VIDDATGAAQNY
+636 VINAAKTGTQKY

-716 TLTGIQSTAKYDNH
+716 TLSGIQSTAKYDNH

-745 TALTALSANDGL
+745 TALTSLSANDGL

-771 PASYAYDTAPAAAND
+771 PYSYAQAG
-786 ADGSLQNGFFF
+786 ADPFFF
-797 DFTISDGASLKA
+797 DFTVSDGASLKA
-809 GTAVLINGGDKQMS
+809 GTATLINGGDKQMS
-823 SDNKVVTSGA
+823 TDNKVENAPDNDT
-833 SATNPS
+833 TNPA
-839 FVAVK
+839 FTVAYNSADKKYELKLGATVI
-844 NGDEYDL
+844 
-851 HVWDGTDYDTPVS
+851 S

-869 SENGMSVAYDVEVK
+869 AENTTLSVPYDVEVK
-883 VNPAETGAVLT
+883 VNPAETGALLT
-894 SVKVGNTSAT
+894 SVKVGNTNAV

-1071 GEFRPS
+1071 GEFRPG

>member
-14 LLAVM
+14 LLALM

-47 TDKNSQDS
+47 TGS

-71 FNYEE
+71 FNYEDGSE
-76 DSAPALVVNTV
+76 PDLTITTRGTAERIRYVVDGT
-87 GVDEQICYVN
+87 YTTTN
-97 SDGQYD
+97 SSSV
-103 TVDNGESIFLADDE
+103 TINLTDDE

-125 FTFWVVKSDKP
+125 FTFWVVKSAT
-136 EDADQIS
+136 ETDAIS

-271 IATADATNG
+271 IATADSTNSGLTNG

-302 TVNGEEQL
+302 TVNGAEQL

-324 VEIETASGTYKEVKS
+324 VEVETASGTYTEIKA
-339 GEEFNFAYLYNS
+339 GEEFNFAYLYKN

-383 ITGFTATDAAGFAAT
+383 ITGFTATDADGFVAT

-404 KLTAEISSGAN
+404 KLSAEISSGAD

-440 AGTVSLTDAKSDG
+440 TGTVSLTDAKSDG
-453 NFATTS
+453 NFATTT

-468 VTVKSPDN
+468 VTVKSPDK
-476 SRQATYTL
+476 SRQAIYTL
-484 TITKAE
+484 TLTKAE

-505 DKDSNDE
+505 DKGTNDE

-520 GNTITFTVPYSTTK
+520 GSTITFTVPYSTTFEK
-534 TDITASTTTVY
+534 IDDTDDY
-545 TWAKTAQTTEPA
+545 TWAKTAQTKIDSFTFTP
-557 ITLATDPFA
+557 D
-566 SDAVNTVAITS
+566 S
-577 DGGDVVTYKLV
+577 DGNYFGDKANNTIVVSSDGKDAVTYKVV
-588 FTKEAAKT
+588 FNKEAAQT
-596 GKSISDFILTEA
+596 GKSISDFILTQA
-608 TNTALVEY
+608 GNTALVEY

-636 VIDDATGAAQNY
+636 VINAAKTGTQKY

-694 LTDGQKYVIADEY
+694 LTNGQKYVIADEY
-707 LAYEVTASS
+707 LAYEVTTSS

-757 VTSTISGKKVTINV
+757 VTSTISGRKVTINV
-771 PASYAYDTAPAAAND
+771 PASYAYTTAPAAAND

-833 SATNPS
+833 SETNPS

-851 HVWDGTDYDTPVS
+851 HVWNGTDYDTSVS

-869 SENGMSVAYDVEVK
+869 SENGMKVDYTVEVK

-894 SVKVGNTSAT
+894 SVKVGNTSAM
-904 INNTAKTVTVA
+904 
-915 LPYGTNLGSLPL
+915 S
-927 TIEASKLATVTV
+927 
-939 GGYAS
+939 
-944 FENGDAVSLVR
+944 
-955 PLKITV
+955 
-961 VSEDNATTN
+961 
-970 VYTLTATTAS
+970 
-980 QFTDVQPGDWY
+980 
-991 YDNVMDAVAAG
+991 
-1002 IVSGRGDGTFGPN
+1002 
-1015 DRITRRDFAIM
+1015 
-1026 VSKLLL
+1026 
-1032 DGEDAPEATTTPFS
+1032 
-1046 DVAANDYGLNA
+1046 
-1057 IAYCAENGIISGFD
+1057 
-1071 GEFRPS
+1071 
-1077 DNITRQEAASVMK
+1077 
-1090 NALELTGTTSE
+1090 
-1101 LFADDAAIATWAKAN
+1101 
-1116 VYACKA
+1116 
-1122 AGVFNGDDHNNF
+1122 
-1134 NPTSTLTRA
+1134 
-1143 EAASIMVN
+1143 
-1151 AMK
+1151 

>member
-47 TDKNSQDS
+47 TGS
-55 SFSADPTVS
+55 SFSAEPTAS

-71 FNYEE
+71 FNYEA
-76 DSAPALVVNTV
+76 DSKPDLTITTTGTAERIRYVVNGTYTTTT
-87 GVDEQICYVN
+87 GN
-97 SDGQYD
+97 SSV
-103 TVDNGESIFLADDE
+103 TINLTDDE

-125 FTFWVVKSDKP
+125 FTFWIVKSDSEP
-136 EDADQIS
+136 DAIS

-166 GTGDNKYTGVVDNA
+166 DDDYTGVVDNA

-190 GYKAANSGTVALD
+190 GYADSTPALAVEIETNDTASVNGGSDYTSFTGT
-203 IKKTSTATITG
+203 IE
-214 GTTFTVANIKTNMTK
+214 TNETK
-229 GASESFTLAP
+229 GKADSFTLTS
-239 EQGTNPETWTVTVE
+239 ELGTNPETWTVTVK

-266 DGKIE
+266 DGKFGE
-271 IATADATNG
+271 KPASDTNAG
-280 AYNKDYETGDIT
+280 YENGEIT
-292 FNMPAGTKTE
+292 FNMPSDTALVE
-302 TVNGEEQL
+302 GEL
-310 MLVPTFT
+310 NLVPTFT

-360 PDNNSTYNRE
+360 PDNTSRE
-370 YVLKMVIDGTSTA
+370 YTLKMVIDGTSTA
-383 ITGFTATDAAGFAAT
+383 ITGFTVTDDDNFEAT
-398 GTVNGN
+398 GTVNG
-404 KLTAEISSGAN
+404 TALSAQLSSEASLPGNVKVVFDVATN
-415 APLTDIDLTINAPV
+415 ADVIIGSDTETSVN
-429 GATVTLSGGAI
+429 GKAT
-440 AGTVSLTDAKSDG
+440 
-453 NFATTS
+453 FATLAVTTQ
-459 SVDGSKPIT
+459 PIT
-468 VTVKSPDN
+468 VKVVSPDD

-534 TDITASTTTVY
+534 EDITPGTKGTEY
-545 TWAKTAQTTEPA
+545 TWAKTAQTKIDSFTFTP
-557 ITLATDPFA
+557 D
-566 SDAVNTVAITS
+566 S
-577 DGGDVVTYKLV
+577 DGNYFGDKANNTIVVSSDGKDAVTYKVV
-588 FTKEAAKT
+588 FNKEAAQT
-596 GKSISDFILTEA
+596 GKSISDFILTQA
-608 TNTALVEY
+608 GNTALVEY

-636 VIDDATGAAQNY
+636 VINAAKTGTQEY

-663 DSDVLKEV
+663 GAAGALTEI
-671 KVDIDTETGAFKAGS
+671 KVNIDTETGDFKAADS
-686 SQIDLVKF
+686 PAVSEIDLVKF
-694 LTDGQKYVIADEY
+694 LTSGQKYVIADEY
-707 LAYEVTASS
+707 LAFEVGSQ
-716 TLTGIQSTAKYDNH
+716 TLDTIQKTAKYDNH

-771 PASYAYDTAPAAAND
+771 PASYAFDTAPSD
-786 ADGSLQNGFFF
+786 AKKGFFL
-797 DFTISDGASLKA
+797 DFSVSDGASLTGSSVA
-809 GTAVLINGGDKQMS
+809 LINGGDKEMK
-823 SDNKVVTSGA
+823 DNKVVTSDA
-833 SATNPS
+833 SATNPN

-844 NGDEYDL
+844 NGDKYELQMWNGSAYAAL
-851 HVWDGTDYDTPVS
+851 TDSY
-864 ALTVV
+864 LTVV
-869 SENGMSVAYDVEVK
+869 SENGMEVDYTVEVK

-904 INNTAKTVTVA
+904 INNTAKTVTVS
-915 LPYGTNLGSLPL
+915 LPYGTNLGAQEL

-939 GGYAS
+939 TGYPN
-944 FENGDAVSLVR
+944 FENGDPVSLTR
-955 PLKITV
+955 PLTITV
-961 VSEDNATTN
+961 TSENGATTN
-970 VYTLTATTAS
+970 VYTLTATTAA
-980 QFTDVQPGDWY
+980 QFSDVSTDDWFY
-991 YDNVMDAVAAG
+991 QNVMDAVAAG

-1046 DVAANDYGLNA
+1046 DVSADDYALNA

-1122 AGVFNGDDHNNF
+1122 AGVFNGDDNNNF

>member
-47 TDKNSQDS
+47 TDS
-55 SFSADPTVS
+55 SFSADPTPS

-71 FNYEE
+71 FNYEA
-76 DSAPALVVNTV
+76 DSAPNLVVNTV
-87 GVDEQICYVN
+87 GVNEQIRYVDSN
-97 SDGQYD
+97 GQYT
-103 TVDNGESIFLADDE
+103 TVANGTVIALADDE

-125 FTFWVVKSDKP
+125 FTFWVVKSAT
-136 EDADQIS
+136 ETDAIS

-190 GYKAANSGTVALD
+190 GYATSGDKTVEVKVND
-203 IKKTSTATITG
+203 TASITG
-214 GTTFTVANIKTNMTK
+214 GYTQFKGTIETNEIKGK
-229 GASESFTLAP
+229 ADSFTLTS
-239 EQGTNPETWTVTVE
+239 QLGTNPETWTVTVK

-266 DGKIE
+266 EGEFGIE
-271 IATADATNG
+271 TAQTDSANEGYENG
-280 AYNKDYETGDIT
+280 AIT
-292 FNMPAGTKTE
+292 FNMPADTAPVEGKL
-302 TVNGEEQL
+302 N
-310 MLVPTFT
+310 LVPTFT

-324 VEIETASGTYKEVKS
+324 VEVETASGDYKEIKS
-339 GEEFNFAYLYNS
+339 GEEFDFVYLYTN

-360 PDNNSTYNRE
+360 PDNTSRE
-370 YVLKMVIDGTSTA
+370 YTLKMVIDGTSTA
-383 ITGFTATDAAGFAAT
+383 ITGFTVTDDDSFEAT
-398 GTVNGN
+398 GTVNG
-404 KLTAEISSGAN
+404 TALSAQLSSEASLPGNVDITFDVATNAKVTIGASDVISANGKATFSGLAVN
-415 APLTDIDLTINAPV
+415 TQ
-429 GATVTLSGGAI
+429 
-440 AGTVSLTDAKSDG
+440 
-453 NFATTS
+453 
-459 SVDGSKPIT
+459 PIT
-468 VTVKSPDN
+468 VKVVSPDGT
-476 SRQATYTL
+476 RQATYTL

-505 DKDSNDE
+505 DKGTNDE

-520 GNTITFTVPYSTTK
+520 GNTITFTVPYSTTY
-534 TDITASTTTVY
+534 TDIDKATTTTEY
-545 TWAKTAQTTEPA
+545 TWAKTAQTKIDSFTFTP
-557 ITLATDPFA
+557 D
-566 SDAVNTVAITS
+566 S
-577 DGGDVVTYKLV
+577 DGNYFGDKANNTIVVSSDGKDAVTYKVV
-588 FTKEAAKT
+588 FNKEAAQT
-596 GKSISDFILTEA
+596 GKSISDFILTQA
-608 TNTALVEY
+608 DNTALVEY

-663 DSDVLKEV
+663 NTSTGALTEI
-671 KVDIDTETGAFKAGS
+671 KVNIDTETGDFKAADS
-686 SQIDLVKF
+686 PAVSEIDLVKF
-694 LTDGQKYVIADEY
+694 LTSGQKYVIADEY
-707 LAYEVTASS
+707 LAFEI
-716 TLTGIQSTAKYDNH
+716 TGKDLDDIQSTAKYDNH

-757 VTSTISGKKVTINV
+757 VTSTISGRKVTINV
-771 PASYAYDTAPAAAND
+771 PYSYAQTGAKP
-786 ADGSLQNGFFF
+786 FFF
-797 DFTISDGASLKA
+797 DFTVSDGASL
-809 GTAVLINGGDKQMS
+809 TANSVALINGGDKQMS
-823 SDNKVVTSGA
+823 TDNKVENAPANDT
-833 SATNPS
+833 TNPA
-839 FVAVK
+839 FTVAY
-844 NGDEYDL
+844 NAGTEEYDL
-851 HVWDGTDYDTPVS
+851 KLGSATIS

-869 SENGMSVAYDVEVK
+869 SENGMPVAYDVEVK

-904 INNTAKTVTVA
+904 INNTAKTVTVS
-915 LPYGTNLGSLPL
+915 LPYGTNLGAQEL

-939 GGYAS
+939 TGYPN
-944 FENGDAVSLVR
+944 FENGDPVSLTR
-955 PLKITV
+955 PLTITV
-961 VSEDNATTN
+961 TSENGATTN
-970 VYTLTATTAS
+970 VYTLTATTAA
-980 QFTDVQPGDWY
+980 QFSDVNTGDWFY
-991 YDNVMDAVAAG
+991 QNVMDAVAAG

-1071 GEFRPS
+1071 GEFRPG

-1122 AGVFNGDDHNNF
+1122 AGVFNGDDNNNF

>member
-14 LLAVM
+14 LLAIM
-19 LVVAMIP
+19 MVVAMIP

-39 GAPTLAAG
+39 GQPTLAAG
-47 TDKNSQDS
+47 TGS

-64 GSTYTVN
+64 GNTYTVN
-71 FNYEE
+71 FNYEA
-76 DSAPALVVNTV
+76 DSKPVLVINTIGTGEIV
-87 GVDEQICYVN
+87 RYVD
-97 SDGQYD
+97 
-103 TVDNGESIFLADDE
+103 DNGTYQASTAGGATITLKDDA

-125 FTFWVVKSDKP
+125 FTFWIVKSSS
-136 EDADQIS
+136 ETDAIS

-157 EATVTSATL
+157 EASVTSATL
-166 GTGDNKYTGVVDNA
+166 GTGTQTYTGVVDNA

-190 GYKAANSGTVALD
+190 GYSSASGSKAVDVKVNDTASVNNGSGY
-203 IKKTSTATITG
+203 TSFTGTIE
-214 GTTFTVANIKTNMTK
+214 TNTTK
-229 GASESFTLAP
+229 GTANTFVLSSQE
-239 EQGTNPETWTVTVE
+239 GTNPETWTVTVV

-266 DGKIE
+266 KGE
-271 IATADATNG
+271 FGTQPSGTNEG
-280 AYNKDYETGDIT
+280 YENGIIT
-292 FNMPAGTKTE
+292 FNMPADTAKVDNE
-302 TVNGEEQL
+302 LNL
-310 MLVPTFT
+310 IPTFT
-317 IGSAYTK
+317 IGSAYEK
-324 VEIETASGTYKEVKS
+324 VELNNKEIKS
-339 GEEFNFAYLYNS
+339 GEEFDFAGLLDAGTTGLS
-351 KSAKLKVTS
+351 LVITS
-360 PDNNSTYNRE
+360 PDNTTRNYT
-370 YVLKMVIDGTSTA
+370 LKMVVDGTSTA
-383 ITGFTATDAAGFAAT
+383 ITGFTVEGQTAAGSGMSGYVAT
-398 GTVNGN
+398 GVVNGTALSAEMSSN
-404 KLTAEISSGAN
+404 TDLTKTLVIKLNVATGATVYYDGSN
-415 APLTDIDLTINAPV
+415 NVKSVNGVATITRTGYTAPLTYRV
-429 GATVTLSGGAI
+429 V
-440 AGTVSLTDAKSDG
+440 
-453 NFATTS
+453 
-459 SVDGSKPIT
+459 
-468 VTVKSPDN
+468 SPDG
-476 SRQATYTL
+476 SRQASYTL

-490 DANKNPQITSGKLTI
+490 DPNKNPQISSGKLTI
-505 DKDSNDE
+505 DKGTNDE

-623 ASGTQFNITLPQS
+623 ASGTQFNVTLPQS
-636 VIDDATGAAQNY
+636 VIDSISGTQNY
-648 NVNFTLSEG
+648 WTNFTLSEG
-657 AKLYEV
+657 AKFYEV
-663 DSDVLKEV
+663 DGSGNL
-671 KVDIDTETGAFKAGS
+671 TEITTNINKDTGAFQNPTSGVG
-686 SQIDLVKF
+686 QIDLMGF
-694 LTDGQKYVIADEY
+694 LADGQKYLIVDEY
-707 LAYEVTASS
+707 LAYEISGKTLS
-716 TLTGIQSTAKYDNH
+716 TIQSTAKYDNH

-745 TALTALSANDGL
+745 TALTSLSANDGL
-757 VTSTISGKKVTINV
+757 VTSTISGRKVTINV
-771 PASYAYDTAPAAAND
+771 PASYAEAG
-786 ADGSLQNGFFF
+786 ADPFFF
-797 DFTISDGASLKA
+797 DFTISDGASLEA
-809 GTAVLINGGDKQMS
+809 GSATLINGGDKEMS
-823 SDNKVVTSGA
+823 TDNKVIN
-833 SATNPS
+833 SAANNSTNPAFTVTYNS
-839 FVAVK
+839 
-844 NGDEYDL
+844 GDKKYEL
-851 HVWDGTDYDTPVS
+851 RLGSSTGTVIS
-864 ALTVV
+864 ALTVKA
-869 SENGMSVAYDVEVK
+869 ENNVTVPYTVEVK
-883 VNPAETGAVLT
+883 VNAAETGALLT
-894 SVKVGNTSAT
+894 SVKVGNTNAV

-1071 GEFRPS
+1071 GEFRPG

>member
-47 TDKNSQDS
+47 TGS

-71 FNYEE
+71 FNYEDGSE
-76 DSAPALVVNTV
+76 PDLTITTRGTAERIRYVVDGT
-87 GVDEQICYVN
+87 YTTTN
-97 SDGQYD
+97 SSSV
-103 TVDNGESIFLADDE
+103 TINLTDDE

-125 FTFWVVKSDKP
+125 FTFWVVKSAT
-136 EDADQIS
+136 ETDAIS

-271 IATADATNG
+271 IATADSTNSGLTNG

-302 TVNGEEQL
+302 TVNGAEQL

-339 GEEFNFAYLYNS
+339 GEEFNFAYLYNN

-383 ITGFTATDAAGFAAT
+383 ITGFTVTDDDNFEAT
-398 GTVNGN
+398 GTVNG
-404 KLTAEISSGAN
+404 TALSAQLSSEASLPGNVKIVFDVATNADVIIDSTTKTAAN
-415 APLTDIDLTINAPV
+415 
-429 GATVTLSGGAI
+429 GKATFDSLAVT
-440 AGTVSLTDAKSDG
+440 TQ
-453 NFATTS
+453 
-459 SVDGSKPIT
+459 PIT
-468 VTVKSPDN
+468 VKVISPDD

-505 DKDSNDE
+505 DKGTNDE

-520 GNTITFTVPYSTTK
+520 GNTITFTVPYSTTY
-534 TDITASTTTVY
+534 TDINKATATTEY
-545 TWAKTAQTTEPA
+545 TWAKTAQTKIDSFTFTP
-557 ITLATDPFA
+557 D
-566 SDAVNTVAITS
+566 S
-577 DGGDVVTYKLV
+577 DGNYFGDKANNTIVVSSDGKDAVTYKVV
-588 FTKEAAKT
+588 FNKEAAQT
-596 GKSISDFILTEA
+596 GKSISDFILTQA
-608 TNTALVEY
+608 GNTALVEY

-663 DSDVLKEV
+663 GAAGALTEV
-671 KVDIDTETGAFKAGS
+671 KVDIDTETGAFKATS
-686 SQIDLVKF
+686 SKIDLVNF
-694 LTDGQKYVIADEY
+694 LKDGQKYVIADEY
-707 LAYEVTASS
+707 LAFEI
-716 TLTGIQSTAKYDNH
+716 TGKDLDDIQSTAKYDNH

-771 PASYAYDTAPAAAND
+771 PYSYAQAG
-786 ADGSLQNGFFF
+786 ADPFFF
-797 DFTISDGASLKA
+797 DFTVSDGASLKA
-809 GTAVLINGGDKQMS
+809 GTATLINGGDKQMS
-823 SDNKVVTSGA
+823 TDNKVENAPANDT
-833 SATNPS
+833 TNPA
-839 FVAVK
+839 FTVAY
-844 NGDEYDL
+844 NAGTEEYDL
-851 HVWDGTDYDTPVS
+851 KLGSNVIS

-869 SENGMSVAYDVEVK
+869 SENGMPVAYDVEVK

-904 INNTAKTVTVA
+904 INNTAKTVTVS
-915 LPYGTNLGSLPL
+915 LPYGTNLGAQEL
-927 TIEASKLATVTV
+927 TIEASKLAKVRVGSNLYTEPVTI
-939 GGYAS
+939 
-944 FENGDAVSLVR
+944 SLTR
-955 PLKITV
+955 PVTITV
-961 VSEDNATTN
+961 QSENTATTN
-970 VYTLTATTAS
+970 VYTLTATTAA
-980 QFTDVQPGDWY
+980 QFSDVNTGDWFY
-991 YDNVMDAVAAG
+991 QNVMDAVAAG

-1071 GEFRPS
+1071 GEFRPG

-1090 NALELTGTTSE
+1090 NALELTGTTSD

>member
-47 TDKNSQDS
+47 TGS

-71 FNYEE
+71 FNYEDGSE
-76 DSAPALVVNTV
+76 PDLTITTRGTAERIRYVVDGT
-87 GVDEQICYVN
+87 YTTTN
-97 SDGQYD
+97 SSSV
-103 TVDNGESIFLADDE
+103 TINLTDDE

-143 APYTV
+143 DAYTV

-157 EATVTSATL
+157 EASVTSATL

-360 PDNNSTYNRE
+360 PDNTSRE
-370 YVLKMVIDGTSTA
+370 YTLKMVIDGTSTA
-383 ITGFTATDAAGFAAT
+383 ITGFTVTDDDNFEAT
-398 GTVNGN
+398 GTVNG
-404 KLTAEISSGAN
+404 TALSAQLSSEASLPGEVDIVFDVATN
-415 APLTDIDLTINAPV
+415 ADVII
-429 GATVTLSGGAI
+429 GS
-440 AGTVSLTDAKSDG
+440 
-453 NFATTS
+453 TTKT
-459 SVDGSKPIT
+459 SVDGKATFDSLAVTTQPIT
-468 VTVKSPDN
+468 VKVISPDD

-505 DKDSNDE
+505 DKGTNDE

-520 GNTITFTVPYSTTK
+520 GSTITFTVPYSTTFEK
-534 TDITASTTTVY
+534 IDDTDDY
-545 TWAKTAQTTEPA
+545 TWAKTAQTKIDSFTFTP
-557 ITLATDPFA
+557 D
-566 SDAVNTVAITS
+566 S
-577 DGGDVVTYKLV
+577 DGNYFGDKANNTIVVSSDGKDAVTYKVV
-588 FTKEAAKT
+588 FNKEAAQT
-596 GKSISDFILTEA
+596 GKSISDFILTQA
-608 TNTALVEY
+608 GNTALVEY

-663 DSDVLKEV
+663 GAAGALTEV
-671 KVDIDTETGAFKAGS
+671 KVDIDTETGAFKATS
-686 SQIDLVKF
+686 SKIDLVNF
-694 LTDGQKYVIADEY
+694 LKDGQKYVIADEY
-707 LAYEVTASS
+707 LAFEVGSQ
-716 TLTGIQSTAKYDNH
+716 TLDTIQKTAKYDNH

-745 TALTALSANDGL
+745 TALTSLSANDGL

-771 PASYAYDTAPAAAND
+771 PASYAFDTAPSD
-786 ADGSLQNGFFF
+786 AKKGFFL
-797 DFTISDGASLKA
+797 DFSVSDGASLTGSSVA
-809 GTAVLINGGDKQMS
+809 LINGGDKEMK
-823 SDNKVVTSGA
+823 DNKVVTSDA
-833 SATNPS
+833 SATNPN

-844 NGDEYDL
+844 NGDKYELQMWNGSAYAAL
-851 HVWDGTDYDTPVS
+851 TDSY
-864 ALTVV
+864 LTVV
-869 SENGMSVAYDVEVK
+869 SENGMEVDYTVEVK

-904 INNTAKTVTVA
+904 INNTAKTVTVS
-915 LPYGTNLGSLPL
+915 LPYGTNLGAQEL

-939 GGYAS
+939 TGYPN
-944 FENGDAVSLVR
+944 FENGDPVSLTR
-955 PLKITV
+955 PLTITV
-961 VSEDNATTN
+961 TSENGATTN
-970 VYTLTATTAS
+970 VYTLTATTAA
-980 QFTDVQPGDWY
+980 QFSDVSTGDWFY
-991 YDNVMDAVAAG
+991 QNVMDAVAAG

-1071 GEFRPS
+1071 GEFRPG

-1122 AGVFNGDDHNNF
+1122 AGVFNGDDNNNF

>member
-47 TDKNSQDS
+47 TDS
-55 SFSADPTVS
+55 SFSADPTPS

-71 FNYEE
+71 FNYEA
-76 DSAPALVVNTV
+76 DSAPNLVVNTV
-87 GVDEQICYVN
+87 GVNEQIRYVDSN
-97 SDGQYD
+97 GQYT
-103 TVDNGESIFLADDE
+103 TVANGTVIALADDE

-125 FTFWVVKSDKP
+125 FTFWVVKSAT
-136 EDADQIS
+136 ETDAIS

-190 GYKAANSGTVALD
+190 GYATSGDKTVEVKVND
-203 IKKTSTATITG
+203 TASITG
-214 GTTFTVANIKTNMTK
+214 GYTQFKGTIETNEIKGK
-229 GASESFTLAP
+229 ADSFTLTS
-239 EQGTNPETWTVTVE
+239 QLGTNPETWTVTVK

-266 DGKIE
+266 EGEFGIE
-271 IATADATNG
+271 TAQTDSANEGYENG
-280 AYNKDYETGDIT
+280 AIT
-292 FNMPAGTKTE
+292 FNMPADTAPVEGKL
-302 TVNGEEQL
+302 N
-310 MLVPTFT
+310 LVPTFT

-324 VEIETASGTYKEVKS
+324 VEVETASGDYKEIKS
-339 GEEFNFAYLYNS
+339 GEEFDFAYLYTN

-360 PDNNSTYNRE
+360 PDNTSRE
-370 YVLKMVIDGTSTA
+370 YTLKMVIDGTSTA
-383 ITGFTATDAAGFAAT
+383 ITGFTVTDDDNFEAT
-398 GTVNGN
+398 GTVNG
-404 KLTAEISSGAN
+404 TALSAQLSSEASLPGNVKIVFDVATNADVIIDSTTKTSAN
-415 APLTDIDLTINAPV
+415 
-429 GATVTLSGGAI
+429 GKATFDSLAVT
-440 AGTVSLTDAKSDG
+440 TQ
-453 NFATTS
+453 
-459 SVDGSKPIT
+459 PIT
-468 VTVKSPDN
+468 VKVISPDD

-505 DKDSNDE
+505 DKGTNDE

-520 GNTITFTVPYSTTK
+520 GSTITFTVPYSTTFEK
-534 TDITASTTTVY
+534 IDDTDDY
-545 TWAKTAQTTEPA
+545 TWAKTAQTKIDSFTFTP
-557 ITLATDPFA
+557 D
-566 SDAVNTVAITS
+566 S
-577 DGGDVVTYKLV
+577 DGNYFGDKANNTIVVSSDGKGAVTYKVV
-588 FTKEAAKT
+588 FNKEAAQT
-596 GKSISDFILTEA
+596 GKSISDFILTQA
-608 TNTALVEY
+608 GNTALVEY

-636 VIDDATGAAQNY
+636 VINAAKTGTQKY

-694 LTDGQKYVIADEY
+694 LTNGQKYVIADEY
-707 LAYEVTASS
+707 LAYEVTTSS

-757 VTSTISGKKVTINV
+757 VTSTISGRKVTINV
-771 PASYAYDTAPAAAND
+771 PASYAYTTAPAAAND

-833 SATNPS
+833 SETNPS

-851 HVWDGTDYDTPVS
+851 HVWNGTDYDTSVS

-869 SENGMSVAYDVEVK
+869 SENGMKVDYTVEVK

-904 INNTAKTVTVA
+904 INNTAKTVTVS
-915 LPYGTNLGSLPL
+915 LPYGTNLGAQEL
-927 TIEASKLATVTV
+927 TIEASKLAKVRVGSNLYTEPVTI
-939 GGYAS
+939 
-944 FENGDAVSLVR
+944 SLTR
-955 PLKITV
+955 PVTITV
-961 VSEDNATTN
+961 QSENTATTN
-970 VYTLTATTAS
+970 VYTLTATTAA
-980 QFTDVQPGDWY
+980 QFSDVNTGDWFY
-991 YDNVMDAVAAG
+991 QNVMDAVAAG

-1046 DVAANDYGLNA
+1046 DVSADDYALNA

-1122 AGVFNGDDHNNF
+1122 AGVFNGDDNNNF

>member
-47 TDKNSQDS
+47 TDS
-55 SFSADPTVS
+55 SFSADPTPS

-71 FNYEE
+71 FNYEA
-76 DSAPALVVNTV
+76 DSAPNLVVNTV
-87 GVDEQICYVN
+87 GVNEQIRYVDSN
-97 SDGQYD
+97 GQYT
-103 TVDNGESIFLADDE
+103 TVANGTVIALSDDE
-117 DTAGVGNT
+117 DTAGVSNT
-125 FTFWVVKSDKP
+125 FTFWIVKSAT
-136 EDADQIS
+136 ETDAIS

-166 GTGDNKYTGVVDNA
+166 GTGNNKYTGVVDNA

-190 GYKAANSGTVALD
+190 GYATSGDKTVEVKVND
-203 IKKTSTATITG
+203 TASITG
-214 GTTFTVANIKTNMTK
+214 GYTQFKGTIETNEIKGK
-229 GASESFTLAP
+229 ADSFTLTS
-239 EQGTNPETWTVTVE
+239 QLGTNPETWTVTVK

-266 DGKIE
+266 DGEFGIE
-271 IATADATNG
+271 TAQTDSANEGYENG
-280 AYNKDYETGDIT
+280 EIT
-292 FNMPAGTKTE
+292 FNMPADTAPVEGKL
-302 TVNGEEQL
+302 N
-310 MLVPTFT
+310 LVPTFT

-324 VEIETASGTYKEVKS
+324 VEVETASGDYKEIKS

-370 YVLKMVIDGTSTA
+370 YTLKMVIDGTSTA
-383 ITGFTATDAAGFAAT
+383 ITGFTVTDDDNFEAT
-398 GTVNGN
+398 GTVNG
-404 KLTAEISSGAN
+404 TALSAQLSSEASLPGNVKIVFDVATNAKVTIGASDVISANGKATFSGLAVN
-415 APLTDIDLTINAPV
+415 TQ
-429 GATVTLSGGAI
+429 
-440 AGTVSLTDAKSDG
+440 
-453 NFATTS
+453 
-459 SVDGSKPIT
+459 PIT
-468 VTVKSPDN
+468 VKVVSPDGT
-476 SRQATYTL
+476 RQATYTL

-505 DKDSNDE
+505 DKGTNDE

-520 GNTITFTVPYSTTK
+520 GNTITFTVPYSTTY
-534 TDITASTTTVY
+534 TDINKATATTEY
-545 TWAKTAQTTEPA
+545 TWAKTAQAKIDSFTFTP
-557 ITLATDPFA
+557 D
-566 SDAVNTVAITS
+566 S
-577 DGGDVVTYKLV
+577 DGNYFGDKANNTIVVSSDGKDAVTYKVV
-588 FTKEAAKT
+588 FNKEAAQT
-596 GKSISDFILTEA
+596 GKSISDFILTQA
-608 TNTALVEY
+608 GNTALVEY

-636 VIDDATGAAQNY
+636 VINAAKTGTQEY

-663 DSDVLKEV
+663 GAAGALTEI
-671 KVDIDTETGAFKAGS
+671 KVNIDTETGDFKAADS
-686 SQIDLVKF
+686 PAVSEIDLVKF
-694 LTDGQKYVIADEY
+694 LTSGQKYVIADEY
-707 LAYEVTASS
+707 LAFEVGSQ
-716 TLTGIQSTAKYDNH
+716 TLDTIQKTAKYDNH

-771 PASYAYDTAPAAAND
+771 PYSYAQAG
-786 ADGSLQNGFFF
+786 ADPFFF
-797 DFTISDGASLKA
+797 DFTVSDGASLKA
-809 GTAVLINGGDKQMS
+809 GTATLINGGDKQMS
-823 SDNKVVTSGA
+823 TDNKVENAPANDT
-833 SATNPS
+833 TNPA
-839 FVAVK
+839 FTVAY
-844 NGDEYDL
+844 NAGTEEYDL
-851 HVWDGTDYDTPVS
+851 KLGSATIS

-869 SENGMSVAYDVEVK
+869 SENGMEVDYTVEVK

-894 SVKVGNTSAT
+894 SVKVGNTSAS
-904 INNTAKTVTVA
+904 INNTAKTVTVS
-915 LPYGTNLGSLPL
+915 LPYGTNLGAQEL
-927 TIEASKLATVTV
+927 TIEASKLATVEV
-939 GGYAS
+939 
-944 FENGDAVSLVR
+944 NGDEYTEPVTISLTR
-955 PLKITV
+955 PVTITV
-961 VSEDNATTN
+961 TSEDDATVNT
-970 VYTLTATTAS
+970 YTLTATTAA
-980 QFTDVQPGDWY
+980 QFSDVNTGDWFY
-991 YDNVMDAVAAG
+991 QNVMDAVAAG

-1071 GEFRPS
+1071 GEFRPG

-1090 NALELTGTTSE
+1090 NALELTGTTSD

-1122 AGVFNGDDHNNF
+1122 AGVFNGDDNNNF

>member
-87 GVDEQICYVN
+87 GVDEQIRYVN

-157 EATVTSATL
+157 EASVTSATL

-266 DGKIE
+266 EGEFGTQTSGANKGYEDG
-271 IATADATNG
+271 TV
-280 AYNKDYETGDIT
+280 T
-292 FNMPAGTKTE
+292 FNMPADTALVDGKL
-302 TVNGEEQL
+302 N
-310 MLVPTFT
+310 LVPTFT

-339 GEEFNFAYLYNS
+339 GEEFNFAYLYNN

-476 SRQATYTL
+476 SRLATYTL

-636 VIDDATGAAQNY
+636 VINAAKTGTQKY

-716 TLTGIQSTAKYDNH
+716 TLSGIQSTAKYDNH

-745 TALTALSANDGL
+745 TALTSLSANDGL

-771 PASYAYDTAPAAAND
+771 PYSYAQAG
-786 ADGSLQNGFFF
+786 ADPFFF
-797 DFTISDGASLKA
+797 DFTVSDGASLKA
-809 GTAVLINGGDKQMS
+809 GTATLINGGDKQMS
-823 SDNKVVTSGA
+823 TDNKVENAPDNDT
-833 SATNPS
+833 TNPA
-839 FVAVK
+839 FTVAYNSADKKYELKLGATVI
-844 NGDEYDL
+844 
-851 HVWDGTDYDTPVS
+851 S

-869 SENGMSVAYDVEVK
+869 AENTTLSVPYDVEVK

-904 INNTAKTVTVA
+904 INNTAKTVTVS
-915 LPYGTNLGSLPL
+915 LPYGTNLGAQEL

-991 YDNVMDAVAAG
+991 YDNVMDAVASG

-1071 GEFRPS
+1071 GEFRPG

-1122 AGVFNGDDHNNF
+1122 AGVFNGDDNNNF

>member
-47 TDKNSQDS
+47 TGSG
-55 SFSADPTVS
+55 FSADPTVS

-71 FNYEE
+71 FNYEDGSE
-76 DSAPALVVNTV
+76 PDLTITTRGTAERIRY
-87 GVDEQICYVN
+87 VDDGTYTTTN
-97 SDGQYD
+97 SSSV
-103 TVDNGESIFLADDE
+103 TINLTDDE

-125 FTFWVVKSDKP
+125 FTFWVVKSDSEP
-136 EDADQIS
+136 DAIS
-143 APYTV
+143 DAYTV

-157 EATVTSATL
+157 EASVTSATL

-190 GYKAANSGTVALD
+190 GYATSSGDKTVEVKVND
-203 IKKTSTATITG
+203 TASITG
-214 GTTFTVANIKTNMTK
+214 GYTQFKGTIETNEIKGK
-229 GASESFTLAP
+229 ADSFTLTS
-239 EQGTNPETWTVTVE
+239 QLGTNPETWTVTVK

-266 DGKIE
+266 EGEFGIE
-271 IATADATNG
+271 TAQTDSANEGYENG
-280 AYNKDYETGDIT
+280 EIT
-292 FNMPAGTKTE
+292 FNMPADTAPVEGKL
-302 TVNGEEQL
+302 N
-310 MLVPTFT
+310 LVPTFT

-324 VEIETASGTYKEVKS
+324 VEVETASGDYKEIKS
-339 GEEFNFAYLYNS
+339 GEEFDFAYLYSNN
-351 KSAKLKVTS
+351 AKLKVTS

-383 ITGFTATDAAGFAAT
+383 ITGFTATDADGFVAT

-404 KLTAEISSGAN
+404 KLSAEISSGAD

-440 AGTVSLTDAKSDG
+440 TGTVSLTDAKSDG
-453 NFATTS
+453 NFATTT

-468 VTVKSPDN
+468 VTVKSPDK
-476 SRQATYTL
+476 SRQAIYTL
-484 TITKAE
+484 TLTKAE

-505 DKDSNDE
+505 DKGTNDE

-520 GNTITFTVPYSTTK
+520 GSTITFTVPYSTTFEK
-534 TDITASTTTVY
+534 IDDTDDY
-545 TWAKTAQTTEPA
+545 TWAKTAQTKIDSFTFTP
-557 ITLATDPFA
+557 D
-566 SDAVNTVAITS
+566 S
-577 DGGDVVTYKLV
+577 DGNYFGDKANNTIVVSSDGKDAVTYKVV
-588 FTKEAAKT
+588 FNKEAAQT
-596 GKSISDFILTEA
+596 GKSISDFILTQA
-608 TNTALVEY
+608 GNTALVEY

-636 VIDDATGAAQNY
+636 VINAAKTGTQKY

-694 LTDGQKYVIADEY
+694 LTNGQKYVIADEY
-707 LAYEVTASS
+707 LAFEVGSQ
-716 TLTGIQSTAKYDNH
+716 TLDTIQKTAKYDNH

-745 TALTALSANDGL
+745 TALTSLSANDGL

-771 PASYAYDTAPAAAND
+771 PASYAFDTAPSD
-786 ADGSLQNGFFF
+786 AKKGFFL
-797 DFTISDGASLKA
+797 DFSVSDGASLTGSSVA
-809 GTAVLINGGDKQMS
+809 LINGGDKEMK
-823 SDNKVVTSGA
+823 DNKVVTSDA
-833 SATNPS
+833 SATNPN

-844 NGDEYDL
+844 NGDKYELQMWNGSAYA
-851 HVWDGTDYDTPVS
+851 
-864 ALTVV
+864 ALTDSYLTIV
-869 SENGMSVAYDVEVK
+869 SENGMEVDYTVEVK

-904 INNTAKTVTVA
+904 INNTAKTVTVS
-915 LPYGTNLGSLPL
+915 LPYGTNLGAQEL
-927 TIEASKLATVTV
+927 TIEASKLAKVWVGSNLYTEPVTI
-939 GGYAS
+939 
-944 FENGDAVSLVR
+944 SLTR
-955 PLKITV
+955 PVTITV
-961 VSEDNATTN
+961 QSENTATTN
-970 VYTLTATTAS
+970 VYTLTATTAA
-980 QFTDVQPGDWY
+980 QFSDVNTGDWFY
-991 YDNVMDAVAAG
+991 QNVMDAVAAG

-1046 DVAANDYGLNA
+1046 DVAANDYGLKA

-1071 GEFRPS
+1071 GEFRPG

>member
-47 TDKNSQDS
+47 TGS

-71 FNYEE
+71 FNYEA
-76 DSAPALVVNTV
+76 DSAPNLVVNTV
-87 GVDEQICYVN
+87 GVNEQIRYVDSN
-97 SDGQYD
+97 GQYT
-103 TVDNGESIFLADDE
+103 TVANGTVIALADDE

-125 FTFWVVKSDKP
+125 FTFWVVKSAT
-136 EDADQIS
+136 ETDAIS

-190 GYKAANSGTVALD
+190 GYATSGNKTVEVKVND
-203 IKKTSTATITG
+203 TASITG
-214 GTTFTVANIKTNMTK
+214 GYTQFKGTIETNEIKGK
-229 GASESFTLAP
+229 ADSFTLTS
-239 EQGTNPETWTVTVE
+239 QLGTNPETWTVTVK

-266 DGKIE
+266 EGEFGTQTSGANKGYEDG
-271 IATADATNG
+271 TV
-280 AYNKDYETGDIT
+280 T
-292 FNMPAGTKTE
+292 FNMPADTALVDGKL
-302 TVNGEEQL
+302 N
-310 MLVPTFT
+310 LVPTFT

-339 GEEFNFAYLYNS
+339 GEEFNFAYLYNN

-383 ITGFTATDAAGFAAT
+383 ITGFTVTDDDNFEAT
-398 GTVNGN
+398 GTVNG
-404 KLTAEISSGAN
+404 TALSAQLSSEASLPGNVKIVFDVATNADVIIDSTTKTAAN
-415 APLTDIDLTINAPV
+415 
-429 GATVTLSGGAI
+429 GKATFDSLAVT
-440 AGTVSLTDAKSDG
+440 TQ
-453 NFATTS
+453 
-459 SVDGSKPIT
+459 PIT
-468 VTVKSPDN
+468 VKVISPDD

-505 DKDSNDE
+505 DKGTNDE

-520 GNTITFTVPYSTTK
+520 GNTITFTVPYSTTY
-534 TDITASTTTVY
+534 TDINKATATTEY
-545 TWAKTAQTTEPA
+545 TWAKTAQTKIDSFTFTP
-557 ITLATDPFA
+557 D
-566 SDAVNTVAITS
+566 S
-577 DGGDVVTYKLV
+577 DGNYFGDKANNTIVVSSDGKDAVTYKVV
-588 FTKEAAKT
+588 FNKEAAQT
-596 GKSISDFILTEA
+596 GKSISDFILTQA
-608 TNTALVEY
+608 GNTALVEY

-915 LPYGTNLGSLPL
+915 LPYGTNLGAQEL

-939 GGYAS
+939 TGYPN
-944 FENGDAVSLVR
+944 FENGDPVSLTR
-955 PLKITV
+955 PLTITV
-961 VSEDNATTN
+961 TSENGATTN
-970 VYTLTATTAS
+970 VYTLTATTAA
-980 QFTDVQPGDWY
+980 QFSDVNTGDWFY
-991 YDNVMDAVAAG
+991 QNVMDAVAAG

-1071 GEFRPS
+1071 GEFRPG

>member
-47 TDKNSQDS
+47 TDS
-55 SFSADPTVS
+55 SFSADPTPS

-71 FNYEE
+71 FNYEA
-76 DSAPALVVNTV
+76 DSAPNLVVNTV
-87 GVDEQICYVN
+87 GVNEQIRYVDSN
-97 SDGQYD
+97 GQYT
-103 TVDNGESIFLADDE
+103 TVANGTVIALADDE

-125 FTFWVVKSDKP
+125 FTFWVVKSAT
-136 EDADQIS
+136 ETDAIS

-190 GYKAANSGTVALD
+190 GYATSGDKTVEVKVND
-203 IKKTSTATITG
+203 TASITG
-214 GTTFTVANIKTNMTK
+214 GYTQFKGTIETNEIKGK
-229 GASESFTLAP
+229 ADSFTLTS
-239 EQGTNPETWTVTVE
+239 QLGTNPETWTVTVK

-266 DGKIE
+266 EGEFGIE
-271 IATADATNG
+271 TAQTDSANEGYENG
-280 AYNKDYETGDIT
+280 AIT
-292 FNMPAGTKTE
+292 FNMPADTAPVEGKL
-302 TVNGEEQL
+302 N
-310 MLVPTFT
+310 LVPTFT

-324 VEIETASGTYKEVKS
+324 VEVETAEGYKEVKS
-339 GEEFNFAYLYNS
+339 GEEFDFAKLYTD

-360 PDNNSTYNRE
+360 PDGTFRE
-370 YVLKMVIDGTSTA
+370 YTLKMIIDGTSTA
-383 ITGFTATDAAGFAAT
+383 ITGFTVTDDDSFEAT
-398 GTVNGN
+398 GTVNG
-404 KLTAEISSGAN
+404 TALSAQLSSEASLPGNVDITFDVATNAKVTIGASDVISANGKATFSGLAVN
-415 APLTDIDLTINAPV
+415 TQ
-429 GATVTLSGGAI
+429 
-440 AGTVSLTDAKSDG
+440 
-453 NFATTS
+453 
-459 SVDGSKPIT
+459 PIT
-468 VTVKSPDN
+468 VKVVSPDGT
-476 SRQATYTL
+476 RQATYTL

-505 DKDSNDE
+505 DKGTNDE

-520 GNTITFTVPYSTTK
+520 GSTITFTVPYSTTK
-534 TDITASTTTVY
+534 GDITPGTKGTEY
-545 TWAKTAQTTEPA
+545 TWAKTAQTKLSA
-557 ITLATDPFA
+557 INF
-566 SDAVNTVAITS
+566 VADS
-577 DGGDVVTYKLV
+577 DGNYFGDKANNTIVVSSDGKGAVTYKVV
-588 FTKEAAKT
+588 FNKEAAQT
-596 GKSISDFILTEA
+596 GKSISDFILTQA
-608 TNTALVEY
+608 DNTALVEY

-636 VIDDATGAAQNY
+636 VINAAKTGTQKY

-694 LTDGQKYVIADEY
+694 LTNGQKYVIADEY
-707 LAYEVTASS
+707 LAFEVGSQ
-716 TLTGIQSTAKYDNH
+716 TLDTIQKTAKYDNH

-771 PASYAYDTAPAAAND
+771 PASYAYTTAPAAAND

-833 SATNPS
+833 SETNPS

-851 HVWDGTDYDTPVS
+851 HVWNGTDYDTSVS

-869 SENGMSVAYDVEVK
+869 SENGMKVDYTVEVK

-904 INNTAKTVTVA
+904 INNTAKTVTVS
-915 LPYGTNLGSLPL
+915 LPYGTNLGAQEL
-927 TIEASKLATVTV
+927 TIEASKLAKVRVGSNLYTEPVTI
-939 GGYAS
+939 
-944 FENGDAVSLVR
+944 SLTR
-955 PLKITV
+955 PVTITV
-961 VSEDNATTN
+961 QSENTATTN
-970 VYTLTATTAS
+970 VYTLTATTAA
-980 QFTDVQPGDWY
+980 QFSDVNTGDWFY
-991 YDNVMDAVAAG
+991 QNVMDAVAAG

-1046 DVAANDYGLNA
+1046 DVSADDYALNA

-1122 AGVFNGDDHNNF
+1122 AGVFNGDDNNNF

>member
-47 TDKNSQDS
+47 TGS

-76 DSAPALVVNTV
+76 DSKPILVVNTV
-87 GVDEQICYVN
+87 GVDEQIRYVDSN
-97 SDGQYD
+97 GKYD
-103 TVDNGESIFLADDE
+103 TVDNGDGITLSDDE

-125 FTFWVVKSDKP
+125 FTFWVVKSNKT

-143 APYTV
+143 DAYTV

-157 EATVTSATL
+157 EASVTSATL

-190 GYKAANSGTVALD
+190 GYATSGDKTVEVKVND
-203 IKKTSTATITG
+203 TASITG
-214 GTTFTVANIKTNMTK
+214 GYTQFKGTIETNTTK
-229 GASESFTLAP
+229 GSADSFTLTS
-239 EQGTNPETWTVTVE
+239 QLGTNPETWTVTVK

-266 DGKIE
+266 EGEFGTQTSGANKGYEDG
-271 IATADATNG
+271 TV
-280 AYNKDYETGDIT
+280 T
-292 FNMPAGTKTE
+292 FNMPADTAL
-302 TVNGEEQL
+302 VDGEL
-310 MLVPTFT
+310 NLVPTFT

-339 GEEFNFAYLYNS
+339 GEEFNFAYLYNN

-383 ITGFTATDAAGFAAT
+383 ITGFTVTDDDNFEAT
-398 GTVNGN
+398 GTVNG
-404 KLTAEISSGAN
+404 TALSAQLSSEASLPGNVKIVFDVATNADVIIDSTTKTSAN
-415 APLTDIDLTINAPV
+415 
-429 GATVTLSGGAI
+429 GKATFDSLAVT
-440 AGTVSLTDAKSDG
+440 TQ
-453 NFATTS
+453 
-459 SVDGSKPIT
+459 PIT
-468 VTVKSPDN
+468 VKVISPDD

-534 TDITASTTTVY
+534 EDITPGTKGTEY
-545 TWAKTAQTTEPA
+545 TWAKTAQTKLSA
-557 ITLATDPFA
+557 INF
-566 SDAVNTVAITS
+566 VADS
-577 DGGDVVTYKLV
+577 DGNYFGDKANNTIVVSSDGKDAVTYKVV
-588 FTKEAAKT
+588 FNKEAAQT
-596 GKSISDFILTEA
+596 GKSISDFILTQA
-608 TNTALVEY
+608 DNTALVEY

-636 VIDDATGAAQNY
+636 VINAARAVGASADKY
-648 NVNFTLSEG
+648 YVNFTLSEG

-663 DSDVLKEV
+663 DSSTGALNEV
-671 KVDIDTETGAFKAGS
+671 KVDIDTETGAFKTGS
-686 SQIDLVKF
+686 SQIDLVNF
-694 LTDGQKYVIADEY
+694 LKDGQKYVIADEY
-707 LAYEVTASS
+707 LAFEVGSQ
-716 TLTGIQSTAKYDNH
+716 TLDTIQKTAKYDNH

-745 TALTALSANDGL
+745 TALTSLSANDGQ

-904 INNTAKTVTVA
+904 INNTAKTVTVS
-915 LPYGTNLGSLPL
+915 LPYGTNLGAQEL
-927 TIEASKLATVTV
+927 TIEASKLAKVWVGSNLYTEPVTI
-939 GGYAS
+939 
-944 FENGDAVSLVR
+944 SLTR
-955 PLKITV
+955 PVTITV
-961 VSEDNATTN
+961 QSENTATTN
-970 VYTLTATTAS
+970 VYTLTATTAA
-980 QFTDVQPGDWY
+980 QFSDVSTDDWFY
-991 YDNVMDAVAAG
+991 QNVMDAVAAG

-1046 DVAANDYGLNA
+1046 DVSADDYALNA

-1101 LFADDAAIATWAKAN
+1101 LFADDAAIAAWAKAN

>member
-47 TDKNSQDS
+47 TGS

-71 FNYEE
+71 FNYEDGSE
-76 DSAPALVVNTV
+76 PDLTITTRGTAERIRYVVDGT
-87 GVDEQICYVN
+87 YTTTN
-97 SDGQYD
+97 SSSV
-103 TVDNGESIFLADDE
+103 TINLTDDE

-125 FTFWVVKSDKP
+125 FTFWVVKSDT
-136 EDADQIS
+136 ETDAIS
-143 APYTV
+143 DAYTV

-190 GYKAANSGTVALD
+190 GYATSSGDTTVEVKVND
-203 IKKTSTATITG
+203 TASITG
-214 GTTFTVANIKTNMTK
+214 GYTQFKGTIETNEIKGK
-229 GASESFTLAP
+229 ADSFTLTS
-239 EQGTNPETWTVTVE
+239 QLGTNPETWTVTVK

-266 DGKIE
+266 EGEFGIE
-271 IATADATNG
+271 TAQTDSANEGYENG
-280 AYNKDYETGDIT
+280 AIT
-292 FNMPAGTKTE
+292 FNMPADTAPVEGKL
-302 TVNGEEQL
+302 N
-310 MLVPTFT
+310 LVPTFT

-324 VEIETASGTYKEVKS
+324 VEVETASGDYKEIKS
-339 GEEFNFAYLYNS
+339 GEEFDFAYLYTN

-360 PDNNSTYNRE
+360 PDNTSRE
-370 YVLKMVIDGTSTA
+370 YTLKMVIDGTSTA
-383 ITGFTATDAAGFAAT
+383 ITGFTVTDDDNFEAT
-398 GTVNGN
+398 GTVNG
-404 KLTAEISSGAN
+404 TALSAQLSSEASLPGNVDITFDVATNAKVTIGSTTKTSAN
-415 APLTDIDLTINAPV
+415 
-429 GATVTLSGGAI
+429 GKATFDSLAVT
-440 AGTVSLTDAKSDG
+440 TQ
-453 NFATTS
+453 
-459 SVDGSKPIT
+459 PIT
-468 VTVKSPDN
+468 VKVVSPDGT
-476 SRQATYTL
+476 RQATYTL

-505 DKDSNDE
+505 DKGTNDE

-520 GNTITFTVPYSTTK
+520 GNTITFTVPYSTTY
-534 TDITASTTTVY
+534 TDIDKATTTTEY
-545 TWAKTAQTTEPA
+545 TWAKTAQTKIDSFTFTP
-557 ITLATDPFA
+557 D
-566 SDAVNTVAITS
+566 S
-577 DGGDVVTYKLV
+577 DGNYFGDKANNTIVVSSDGKDAVTYKVV
-588 FTKEAAKT
+588 FNKEAAQT
-596 GKSISDFILTEA
+596 GKSISDFILTQA
-608 TNTALVEY
+608 GNTALVEY

-636 VIDDATGAAQNY
+636 VINAAKTGTQEY

-663 DSDVLKEV
+663 GAAGALTEV
-671 KVDIDTETGAFKAGS
+671 KVDIDTETGAFKATS
-686 SQIDLVKF
+686 SKIDLVNF
-694 LTDGQKYVIADEY
+694 LKDGQKYVIADEY
-707 LAYEVTASS
+707 LAFEI
-716 TLTGIQSTAKYDNH
+716 TGKDLDDIQSTAKYDNH

-771 PASYAYDTAPAAAND
+771 PYSYAQAG
-786 ADGSLQNGFFF
+786 ADPFFF
-797 DFTISDGASLKA
+797 DFTISDGASLEA
-809 GTAVLINGGDKQMS
+809 GSATLINGGDKEMS
-823 SDNKVVTSGA
+823 TDNKVIN
-833 SATNPS
+833 SAANNSTNPAFTVTYNS
-839 FVAVK
+839 
-844 NGDEYDL
+844 GDKKYEL
-851 HVWDGTDYDTPVS
+851 RLGSSTGTVIS
-864 ALTVV
+864 ALTVKA
-869 SENGMSVAYDVEVK
+869 ENNVTVPYTVEVK
-883 VNPAETGAVLT
+883 VNAAETGALLT
-894 SVKVGNTSAT
+894 SVKVGNTNAV

-1071 GEFRPS
+1071 GEFRPG